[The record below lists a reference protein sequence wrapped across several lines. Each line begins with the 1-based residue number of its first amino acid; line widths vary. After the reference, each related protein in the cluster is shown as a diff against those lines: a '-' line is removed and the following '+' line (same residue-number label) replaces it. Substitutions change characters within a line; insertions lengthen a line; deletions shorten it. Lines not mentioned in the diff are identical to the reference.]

1 MRINFK
7 KLFATVAI
15 LGIGVSTFTPL
26 TTYAVNDK
34 DVQISGG
41 GGGASKIDS
50 TISQKAQ
57 DEANAMLTENPDQVA
72 SILTTVLQNPN
83 AALESEQYRAV
94 VNAFKNAPASVVE
107 AVKNSKN
114 LGKNVFATFQNS
126 PELRATLNQLFRD
139 SGNFFE
145 NINKLIDVRDNQ
157 SNGSQTV
164 SNGVDG
170 TPSVLQSTMYQ
181 TLLPSIIYSRSQ
193 ASNSAGATVVSL
205 SDISKYSVYSD
216 GSTAQRYGFV
226 TKQDKVQPEGSQL
239 ANYLL
244 ALYSYDYL
252 VPVPKDL
259 NGGNPVSVFFNKVVR
274 WATGNSV
281 PEYTPSSIAL
291 SMAAFF
297 GSIYDAATSFLKMV
311 FEGVKSLNWNFIFGF
326 TKEGQATGFIGS
338 IMQVVSEKLGFS
350 SGLVQ
355 ALRYFIITII
365 FISFVVF
372 IMVAMGAR
380 SRTRIR
386 KGLINFVVRIVVIFV
401 FIPVSGKFTDLIGE
415 MASGITGDF
424 TTPSRINS
432 MFVLDTLDWAATTN
446 LSFAPITNASP
457 STNTL
462 DVFKGT
468 YEPTFENVQKLTQSV
483 IKRSEVAGLTTDK
496 TSAAD
501 LLNKVSSR
509 EVVSVN
515 AYFARLASAQS
526 VGSSS
531 IAASNLPT
539 SISSY
544 HNPDGSEAKINIP
557 FENIKP
563 AFLST
568 KESSED
574 EEGSSSSDS
583 SRAIY
588 KWQVN
593 SGSKDTLVELDS
605 KAKMVVEPIRWYNLD
620 TYIYGARLPDTMAK
634 EHANYSNYIN
644 ASGTS
649 QLNDPKTGKAASDS
663 LKDALTANANVI
675 ALYNQYG
682 GVAKITPGGDP
693 SLSTQTVAFLLQ
705 SEFSNGSLTYRGY
718 NTIASKTGETKNTG
732 VNGNAFV
739 RYTIPNSGDVDLIS
753 KVFSILTLWMCSAV
767 VAVYAL
773 IWVLKGPIIST
784 LLITGK
790 SFLKAAIT
798 GDITAA
804 IKFVAGDAAIKFS
817 ATFAA
822 VGTYM
827 TLGIMG
833 GIINAIQ
840 GLPTSYVNN
849 NWVAKIPIVGD
860 FISSVAALIGGM
872 FICTLLTLALVWPI
886 MRLNLGGRGKGKKP
900 LYAGFLGIFIMI
912 PYILFEALDE
922 YLEII
927 YQRVYG
933 KSRSR
938 TFGAKLRNQADPI
951 DQKKL
956 AGNLAK
962 NTAVVA
968 AKAGLATMTGG
979 ASTAVTSA
987 LGGAGTTLAAQ
998 AGKTVLGAKS
1008 AANRFGGNMVD
1019 TLANMTGAPTGT
1031 GKDGMLRNVAN
1042 GLKSN
1047 AEGYADEASKV
1058 HVPTLAE
1065 AYKDHLDQ
1073 HGLEKADN
1081 VEAIRRA
1088 NQESGLSVSQRV
1100 ANQHERDRVENEKNR
1115 LIDADGATAIKNI
1128 DELAASLASAQAAED
1143 AKKAEAQTTEDAK
1156 KVTVESNE
1164 TYTPTGKAGRTR
1176 KKVDGSH
1183 ITAGNVTIQAQ
1194 QVTAGGGSS
1203 TTIKAENSTL
1213 DTVSRDGSMSGAPT
1227 TVQRDGSVAQA
1238 EQMAARLN
1246 QAVAGIEERISARK
1260 DVYVSDDERKR
1271 LDSDK
1276 AVANREAIMK
1286 MQSSMNETMKAF
1298 DETAEKLA
1306 KAHQLR
1312 TAYEGDKE
1320 KVDKIDKYI
1329 TSLQNTNDNLKA
1341 KMEQITSVADKQLD
1355 RRVQLDIDNEK
1366 IAATIDKSL
1375 NAGFTGAMRHAAT
1388 AISDLANNRDNAQ
1401 ALRDDWDRRV
1411 ANKPESDA
1419 DYQARQE
1426 KANAQNDAM
1435 SSELTQE
1442 LINEVRGLREESEYT
1457 NDLLLNDGLRR

>member
-7 KLFATVAI
+7 KIFAVVAI
-15 LGIGVSTFTPL
+15 LGIGVATFTPL
-26 TTYAVNDK
+26 TTYAVSDT
-34 DVQISGG
+34 DAHIIGG
-41 GGGASKIDS
+41 TGGVNKIDS
-50 TISQKAQ
+50 SISQKAQ
-57 DEANAMLTENPDQVA
+57 DEANTMLTDDPDQVA
-72 SILTTVLQNPN
+72 SILTTVLQNPK

-94 VNAFKNAPASVVE
+94 MNAFKNAPASVVK

-114 LGKNVFATFQNS
+114 LGKNVIATLQNN
-126 PELRATLNQLFRD
+126 PELRKTLGQLFRD

-145 NINKLIDVRDNQ
+145 NVNQLIDVRDNQ
-157 SNGSQTV
+157 GSGSQTV
-164 SNGVDG
+164 SSGVDG
-170 TPSVLQSTMYQ
+170 TPNVLQSTMYQ

-205 SDISKYSVYSD
+205 ADIEKYGVYVE
-216 GSTAQRYGFV
+216 GTNNHQRYGFV
-226 TKQDKVQPEGSQL
+226 TKQNKTQPEGTKL

-244 ALYSYDYL
+244 ALYHYDYL

-259 NGGNPVSVFFNKVVR
+259 NGGNPVSTFFNKVVR
-274 WATGNSV
+274 WATGTSV

-291 SMAAFF
+291 GMAAFF
-297 GSIYDAATSFLKMV
+297 GSIYDAATSFLKLV

-338 IMQVVSEKLGFS
+338 IIQTVSEKLGFS
-350 SGLVQ
+350 SGLLQ

-365 FISFVVF
+365 FISFVIFV
-372 IMVAMGAR
+372 MVAMGAR

-424 TTPSRINS
+424 STPSRVNS

-446 LSFAPITNASP
+446 LSLAPITNASP

-462 DVFKGT
+462 DIFKGT
-468 YEPTFENVQKLTQSV
+468 YEPTFDNVQKLTQSV

-515 AYFARLASAQS
+515 AYFARVSSAQS

-539 SISSY
+539 NISSY
-544 HNPDGSEAKINIP
+544 RNPDGSDAKINIP

-568 KESSED
+568 KESSDD

-583 SRAIY
+583 SLAIY

-593 SGSKDTLVELDS
+593 SGSKDSLVELDS
-605 KAKMVVEPIRWYNLD
+605 KAKMVVEPVRWYNLD

-649 QLNDPKTGKAASDS
+649 QLNDPRSGKAASDA
-663 LKDALTANANVI
+663 LKDSLVANANII
-675 ALYNQYG
+675 ALYNQYA

-705 SEFSNGSLTYRGY
+705 SEYSNGSLTYRGY

-739 RYTIPNSGDVDLIS
+739 RYTIPNSGDTDLIS
-753 KVFSILTLWMCSAV
+753 KVFSLLTLWMCSAV

-790 SFLKAAIT
+790 SFLKAAVT

-860 FISSVAALIGGM
+860 FISSVSALIGGM

-956 AGNLAK
+956 VGNLAK
-962 NTAVVA
+962 NTATVS

-987 LGGAGTTLAAQ
+987 LGGAGATLAAQ
-998 AGKTVLGAKS
+998 AGKTMLGAKS

-1019 TLANMTGAPTGT
+1019 KVANFTGAPTGT
-1031 GKDGMLRNVAN
+1031 GKDGMLRNLAN

-1047 AEGYADEASKV
+1047 AAGLADEASKV

-1065 AYKDHLDQ
+1065 AYQENRDQ
-1073 HGLEKADN
+1073 NAFEKADN
-1081 VEAIRRA
+1081 VESIRRA
-1088 NQESGLSVSQRV
+1088 NRESGLSVSQRV
-1100 ANQHERDRVENEKNR
+1100 ENQYERDRIEKEKNR

-1128 DELAASLASAQAAED
+1128 DELATSLASAQAAED
-1143 AKKAEAQTTEDAK
+1143 AKKATTE
-1156 KVTVESNE
+1156 SNG

-1176 KKVDGSH
+1176 KQVDGSH
-1183 ITAGNVTIQAQ
+1183 ITAGNVKIQTQ
-1194 QVTAGGGSS
+1194 QVTAEGGSS
-1203 TTIKAENSTL
+1203 TTIKADNSTL
-1213 DTVSRDGSMSGAPT
+1213 ESVSRDGSMTGAPT

-1246 QAVAGIEERISARK
+1246 QAVAGIEERINARK

-1271 LDSDK
+1271 LDSSK

-1286 MQSSMNETMKAF
+1286 MQTSMNETMKAF
-1298 DETAEKLA
+1298 DETAQKLA
-1306 KAHQLR
+1306 KAHELR
-1312 TAYEGDKE
+1312 KSYENDQE

-1329 TSLQNTNDNLKA
+1329 NSLQSNNDNLKA
-1341 KMEQITSVADKQLD
+1341 KLTQITSVADKQLD
-1355 RRVQLDIDNEK
+1355 RRVKLDIDNEK

-1375 NAGFTGAMRHAAT
+1375 NTGFTGAMRHAAT

-1419 DYQARQE
+1419 DYQARME
-1426 KANAQNDAM
+1426 KANTQNDAM
-1435 SSELTQE
+1435 SSELAQE
-1442 LINEVRGLREESEYT
+1442 LVNEVRGLREESEYT
-1457 NDLLLNDGLRR
+1457 NDLLLNEGIRR

>member
-7 KLFATVAI
+7 KLFAAVAI

-41 GGGASKIDS
+41 GGGASKIDAP
-50 TISQKAQ
+50 ISQKAQ

-94 VNAFKNAPASVVE
+94 VNAFKNAPDSVVE

-145 NINKLIDVRDNQ
+145 NVNKLIDVRDNQ
-157 SNGSQTV
+157 SSGSQTV

-216 GSTAQRYGFV
+216 GSNAQRYGFV

-259 NGGNPVSVFFNKVVR
+259 NGGNPVSVFFNKVIR

-446 LSFAPITNASP
+446 LSFAPITNSSP

-462 DVFKGT
+462 DIFTEK
-468 YEPTFENVQKLTQSV
+468 YKPTFENVQKLTQSV

-531 IAASNLPT
+531 IAASNLPAK
-539 SISSY
+539 ISSY

-593 SGSKDTLVELDS
+593 SGSKDSLVELDS

-663 LKDALTANANVI
+663 LKDALTANANII

-682 GVAKITPGGDP
+682 GVAKITPGGDS

-705 SEFSNGSLTYRGY
+705 SEYSNGSLTYRGY

-804 IKFVAGDAAIKFS
+804 IKFLAGDAAIKFS

-833 GIINAIQ
+833 GIINSIQ

-956 AGNLAK
+956 VGNLAK
-962 NTAVVA
+962 NTATVT

-987 LGGAGTTLAAQ
+987 LGGAGATLAAQ
-998 AGKTVLGAKS
+998 AGKTMLGAKS
-1008 AANRFGGNMVD
+1008 AANRFGGNMADKVAD
-1019 TLANMTGAPTGT
+1019 FTGAPTGT
-1031 GKDGMLRNVAN
+1031 GKDGMLRNLAN

-1047 AEGYADEASKV
+1047 AAGLADEASKV

-1065 AYKDHLDQ
+1065 AYQEHRDQ
-1073 HGLEKADN
+1073 NAFEKADN

-1088 NQESGLSVSQRV
+1088 NRESGLSVSQRV
-1100 ANQHERDRVENEKNR
+1100 ENQYERDRIEKEKNR

-1128 DELAASLASAQAAED
+1128 DELAASLTSAQASED
-1143 AKKAEAQTTEDAK
+1143 AKKATTEA
-1156 KVTVESNE
+1156 NG

-1176 KKVDGSH
+1176 KQVDGSH
-1183 ITAGNVTIQAQ
+1183 ITAGNVKIQTQ
-1194 QVTAGGGSS
+1194 QVTAEGGSS
-1203 TTIKAENSTL
+1203 TTIKADNSTL
-1213 DTVSRDGSMSGAPT
+1213 DAVSRDGSMSGAPT

-1246 QAVAGIEERISARK
+1246 QAVAGIEERINARK

-1271 LDSDK
+1271 LDSSK

-1286 MQSSMNETMKAF
+1286 MQTSMNETMKAF
-1298 DETAEKLA
+1298 DETAQKLA
-1306 KAHQLR
+1306 KAHELR
-1312 TAYEGDKE
+1312 KSYENDQE

-1329 TSLQNTNDNLKA
+1329 NSLQSNNDNLKA
-1341 KMEQITSVADKQLD
+1341 KLTQITSFADKQLD
-1355 RRVQLDIDNEK
+1355 RRVKLDIDNEK

-1375 NAGFTGAMRHAAT
+1375 NTGFTGAMRHAAT
-1388 AISDLANNRDNAQ
+1388 AVSDLANNRDNAQ

-1419 DYQARQE
+1419 DYQARME
-1426 KANAQNDAM
+1426 KANTQNDAM
-1435 SSELTQE
+1435 SSELAQE
-1442 LINEVRGLREESEYT
+1442 LVNEVRGLREESEYT
-1457 NDLLLNDGLRR
+1457 NDLLVNEGIRR

>member
-7 KLFATVAI
+7 KIFAVVAI
-15 LGIGVSTFTPL
+15 LGIGVATFTPL
-26 TTYAVNDK
+26 TTYAVNTNDK
-34 DVQISGG
+34 DVSISQDGDG
-41 GGGASKIDS
+41 TSTVYKIDS
-50 TISQKAQ
+50 FISQKSQ
-57 DEANAMLTENPDQVA
+57 DEANAMLTDNPDQVA
-72 SILTTVLQNPN
+72 SILTTVLQNPK

-145 NINKLIDVRDNQ
+145 NVNKLIDVRDNQ

-164 SNGVDG
+164 SNGVNG

-216 GSTAQRYGFV
+216 GSNAQRYGFV

-259 NGGNPVSVFFNKVVR
+259 NGGNTVSVFFNKVVR

-557 FENIKP
+557 FENINP

-593 SGSKDTLVELDS
+593 RGSKDTLVELDS

-833 GIINAIQ
+833 GIINSIQ

-849 NWVAKIPIVGD
+849 NWIAKIPIVGD

-962 NTAVVA
+962 NTATVA
-968 AKAGLATMTGG
+968 AKTGLATMTGG

-987 LGGAGTTLAAQ
+987 LGGAGATLAAQ
-998 AGKTVLGAKS
+998 AGKTMLGAKS

-1019 TLANMTGAPTGT
+1019 KVANITGAPTGT
-1031 GKDGMLRNVAN
+1031 GKDGMLRNIAN

-1047 AEGYADEASKV
+1047 ADGLVDEANKV
-1058 HVPTLAE
+1058 HVPTLTE
-1065 AYKDHLDQ
+1065 AYQEHRDQ
-1073 HGLEKADN
+1073 NAFEKADN

-1088 NQESGLSVSQRV
+1088 NRESGLSVSQRV
-1100 ANQHERDRVENEKNR
+1100 ENQYERDRIEKEKNR
-1115 LIDADGATAIKNI
+1115 LIDSDGATAIKNI
-1128 DELAASLASAQAAED
+1128 DELAASLASAQASED
-1143 AKKAEAQTTEDAK
+1143 AKKATTEA
-1156 KVTVESNE
+1156 NG

-1176 KKVDGSH
+1176 KQVDGSH
-1183 ITAGNVTIQAQ
+1183 ITAGNVKIQTQ
-1194 QVTAGGGSS
+1194 QVTAEGGSS
-1203 TTIKAENSTL
+1203 TTIKADNSTL
-1213 DTVSRDGSMSGAPT
+1213 ESVSRDGSMTGAPT

-1246 QAVAGIEERISARK
+1246 QAVAGIEERINARK

-1271 LDSDK
+1271 LDSSK

-1286 MQSSMNETMKAF
+1286 MQTSMNETMKAF
-1298 DETAEKLA
+1298 DETAQKLA
-1306 KAHQLR
+1306 KAHELR
-1312 TAYEGDKE
+1312 KSYENDQE

-1329 TSLQNTNDNLKA
+1329 NSLQSNNDNLKA
-1341 KMEQITSVADKQLD
+1341 KLTQITSFADKQLD
-1355 RRVQLDIDNEK
+1355 RRVKLDIDNEK

-1375 NAGFTGAMRHAAT
+1375 NTGFTGAMRHAAT
-1388 AISDLANNRDNAQ
+1388 AVSDLANNRDNAQ

-1419 DYQARQE
+1419 DYQARME
-1426 KANAQNDAM
+1426 KANTQNDAM
-1435 SSELTQE
+1435 SSELAQE
-1442 LINEVRGLREESEYT
+1442 LVNEVRGLREESEYT
-1457 NDLLLNDGLRR
+1457 NDLLLNKGIRR

>member
-7 KLFATVAI
+7 KIFAVVAI
-15 LGIGVSTFTPL
+15 IGIGVATFTPL
-26 TTYAVNDK
+26 TTYAVSDT
-34 DVQISGG
+34 DAQIIGG
-41 GGGASKIDS
+41 TGGVNKIDS
-50 TISQKAQ
+50 SISQKVQ
-57 DEANAMLTENPDQVA
+57 DEANTMLTDDPDQVA
-72 SILTTVLQNPN
+72 SILTTVLQNPKS
-83 AALESEQYRAV
+83 ALESEQYRAV
-94 VNAFKNAPASVVE
+94 VNAFKNAPASVVQ

-114 LGKNVFATFQNS
+114 LGKNVIATLQNN
-126 PELRATLNQLFRD
+126 PELRKTLGQLFRD

-145 NINKLIDVRDNQ
+145 NVNQLIDVRDNQ
-157 SNGSQTV
+157 GSGSQTV
-164 SNGVDG
+164 SSGVDG
-170 TPSVLQSTMYQ
+170 SPSVLQSTMYQ

-205 SDISKYSVYSD
+205 ADIEKYSVYVE
-216 GSTAQRYGFV
+216 GTNNNQRYGFV
-226 TKQDKVQPEGSQL
+226 TKQNKTQPEGAKL

-244 ALYSYDYL
+244 ALYHYDYL

-259 NGGNPVSVFFNKVVR
+259 NGGNPVSTFFNKVVR

-291 SMAAFF
+291 GMAAFF
-297 GSIYDAATSFLKMV
+297 GSIYDAATSFLKLV

-338 IMQVVSEKLGFS
+338 IIQTVSEKLGFS
-350 SGLVQ
+350 SGLLQ

-365 FISFVVF
+365 FISFVIFV
-372 IMVAMGAR
+372 MVAMGAR

-424 TTPSRINS
+424 TTPSRVNS

-462 DVFKGT
+462 DIFKGT
-468 YEPTFENVQKLTQSV
+468 YEPTFDNVQKLTQSV

-515 AYFARLASAQS
+515 AYFSRIASAQS

-539 SISSY
+539 NISSY
-544 HNPDGSEAKINIP
+544 KNPDGSDAKINIP

-583 SRAIY
+583 SLAIY

-593 SGSKDTLVELDS
+593 SGSKESLVELDS

-649 QLNDPKTGKAASDS
+649 QLNDPRTGKAASDA
-663 LKDALTANANVI
+663 LKDALIANSNII
-675 ALYNQYG
+675 ALYNQYA

-739 RYTIPNSGDVDLIS
+739 RYTIPNSGDTDLIS
-753 KVFSILTLWMCSAV
+753 KVFSLLTLWMCSAV

-773 IWVLKGPIIST
+773 IWVLKGPIIAT

-790 SFLKAAIT
+790 SFLKAAVT

-860 FISSVAALIGGM
+860 FISSVSALIGGM

-956 AGNLAK
+956 VGNLAK
-962 NTAVVA
+962 NTATIA

-979 ASTAVTSA
+979 ASTAVTGA
-987 LGGAGTTLAAQ
+987 LGGAGSTLAAQ
-998 AGKTVLGAKS
+998 AGKTLLGAKS
-1008 AANRFGGNMVD
+1008 AASRFGGGLVD
-1019 TLANMTGAPTGT
+1019 KVADFTGAPTGT
-1031 GKDGMLRNVAN
+1031 GKDGILRNLAS
-1042 GLKSN
+1042 GLKTS
-1047 AEGYADEASKV
+1047 AEGYADEAGKV

-1065 AYKDHLDQ
+1065 AYKEHRDQ
-1073 HGLEKADN
+1073 NALESD

-1088 NQESGLSVSQRV
+1088 NRESGLSVSQRV
-1100 ANQHERDRVENEKNR
+1100 TNQYERDQIEKEKNR

-1128 DELAASLASAQAAED
+1128 DELAASLVAAQASED
-1143 AKKAEAQTTEDAK
+1143 VKKATAEA
-1156 KVTVESNE
+1156 NG

-1183 ITAGNVTIQAQ
+1183 ITAENVTIQTQ
-1194 QVTAGGGSS
+1194 QVTAEGGSS
-1203 TTIKAENSTL
+1203 TTIKSDNSTL
-1213 DTVSRDGSMSGAPT
+1213 DAVSRDGSMTGTPT

-1246 QAVAGIEERISARK
+1246 QAVAGIEERINARK

-1286 MQSSMNETMKAF
+1286 MQTSMNETMKAF
-1298 DETAEKLA
+1298 DEASAKLA

-1312 TAYEGDKE
+1312 EAYGNDTE

-1329 TSLQNTNDNLKA
+1329 NSLQSTTDNLKA
-1341 KMEQITSVADKQLD
+1341 KMSQITSVADKQLD
-1355 RRVQLDIDNEK
+1355 RRVKLDIDNEK

-1419 DYQARQE
+1419 DYQARME

-1435 SSELTQE
+1435 SSELAQE

-1457 NDLLLNDGLRR
+1457 NDLLLNEGIRR

>member
-7 KLFATVAI
+7 KIFAVVAI
-15 LGIGVSTFTPL
+15 LGIGVSTLTPL
-26 TTYAVNDK
+26 TTYAVDNSN
-34 DVQISGG
+34 VNITGG
-41 GGGASKIDS
+41 GDGNGGGVYKIDS
-50 TISQKAQ
+50 FISQKSQ
-57 DEANAMLTENPDQVA
+57 DEANAMLTDNPDQVA
-72 SILTTVLQNPN
+72 SILTTVLQNPK

-94 VNAFKNAPASVVE
+94 VNAFKNAPASVVQ
-107 AVKNSKN
+107 AVKNSKS
-114 LGKNVFATFQNS
+114 LGKNVIATLQNN
-126 PELRATLNQLFRD
+126 PELRQTLSQLFKD

-145 NINKLIDVRDNQ
+145 NVNQLIDVRDNQ

-164 SNGVDG
+164 SSGVNG

-205 SDISKYSVYSD
+205 ADIEKYGVYVE
-216 GSTAQRYGFV
+216 GTNNPQRYGFV
-226 TKQDKVQPEGSQL
+226 TKQNKTQPEGAQL

-244 ALYSYDYL
+244 ALYHYDYL

-259 NGGNPVSVFFNKVVR
+259 NGGNPVSTFFNKVVR
-274 WATGNSV
+274 WATGTSV

-291 SMAAFF
+291 GMAAFF
-297 GSIYDAATSFLKMV
+297 GSIYDAATSFLKLV

-338 IMQVVSEKLGFS
+338 IIQTVSEKLGFS
-350 SGLVQ
+350 SGLLQ

-365 FISFVVF
+365 FISFVIFV
-372 IMVAMGAR
+372 MVAMGAR

-424 TTPSRINS
+424 STPSRVNS

-446 LSFAPITNASP
+446 LSLAPITNASP

-462 DVFKGT
+462 DIFKGT
-468 YEPTFENVQKLTQSV
+468 YEPTFDNVQKLTQSV

-515 AYFARLASAQS
+515 AYFARVSSAQS

-539 SISSY
+539 NISSY
-544 HNPDGSEAKINIP
+544 RNPDGSDAKINIP

-568 KESSED
+568 KESSDD

-583 SRAIY
+583 SLAIY

-593 SGSKDTLVELDS
+593 SGSKDSLVELDS
-605 KAKMVVEPIRWYNLD
+605 KAKMVVEPVRWYNLD

-649 QLNDPKTGKAASDS
+649 QLNDPKTGKAASDA
-663 LKDALTANANVI
+663 LKDSLIANANII
-675 ALYNQYG
+675 ALYNQYA

-705 SEFSNGSLTYRGY
+705 SEYSNGSLTYRGY

-739 RYTIPNSGDVDLIS
+739 RYTIPNSGDTDLIS
-753 KVFSILTLWMCSAV
+753 KVFSLLTLWMCSAV

-790 SFLKAAIT
+790 SFLKAAVT

-860 FISSVAALIGGM
+860 FISSVSALIGGM

-956 AGNLAK
+956 VGNLAK
-962 NTAVVA
+962 NTATVA

-987 LGGAGTTLAAQ
+987 LGGAGATLAAQ
-998 AGKTVLGAKS
+998 AGKTMLGAKS

-1019 TLANMTGAPTGT
+1019 KVANFTGAPSGT
-1031 GKDGMLRNVAN
+1031 GKDGMLRNLSN

-1047 AEGYADEASKV
+1047 AAGLADEASKV
-1058 HVPTLAE
+1058 HVPTLSE
-1065 AYKDHLDQ
+1065 AYQEHRDQ
-1073 HGLEKADN
+1073 NAFEKADN

-1088 NQESGLSVSQRV
+1088 NRESGLSVSQRV
-1100 ANQHERDRVENEKNR
+1100 ENQYERDRIEKEKNR
-1115 LIDADGATAIKNI
+1115 LIDADSATAIKNI
-1128 DELAASLASAQAAED
+1128 DELAASLASAQASED
-1143 AKKAEAQTTEDAK
+1143 AKKETTEA
-1156 KVTVESNE
+1156 NG
-1164 TYTPTGKAGRTR
+1164 TYTPTGKTERTR
-1176 KKVDGSH
+1176 KQVDGSH
-1183 ITAGNVTIQAQ
+1183 ITAGNVKIQTQ
-1194 QVTAGGGSS
+1194 QVTAEGGSS
-1203 TTIKAENSTL
+1203 TTIKADNSTL
-1213 DTVSRDGSMSGAPT
+1213 ESVSRDGSMTGAPT

-1246 QAVAGIEERISARK
+1246 QAVAGIEERINARK

-1271 LDSDK
+1271 LDSSK

-1286 MQSSMNETMKAF
+1286 MQTSMNETMKAF
-1298 DETAEKLA
+1298 DETAQKLA
-1306 KAHQLR
+1306 KAHELR
-1312 TAYEGDKE
+1312 KSYENDQE

-1329 TSLQNTNDNLKA
+1329 NSLQSNNDNLKA
-1341 KMEQITSVADKQLD
+1341 KLTQITSFADKQLD
-1355 RRVQLDIDNEK
+1355 RRVKLDIDNEK

-1375 NAGFTGAMRHAAT
+1375 NTGFTGAMRHAAT

-1419 DYQARQE
+1419 DYQARME
-1426 KANAQNDAM
+1426 KANTQNDAM
-1435 SSELTQE
+1435 SSELAQE
-1442 LINEVRGLREESEYT
+1442 LVNEVRGLREESEYT
-1457 NDLLLNDGLRR
+1457 NDLLLNEGIRR

>member
-26 TTYAVNDK
+26 TTYAVNGADT
-34 DVQISGG
+34 QIDGG
-41 GGGASKIDS
+41 GGSAHYIDS
-50 TISQKAQ
+50 SVEKRYE
-57 DEANAMLTENPDQVA
+57 DEANTMLTENPDQVA
-72 SILTTVLQNPN
+72 SILTTVLQNPK

-126 PELRATLNQLFRD
+126 PELRATLSQLFRD

-157 SNGSQTV
+157 SGGSQTV
-164 SNGVDG
+164 SSGVDG

-205 SDISKYSVYSD
+205 ADITKYGVYVE
-216 GSTAQRYGFV
+216 GTNNQQRYGFV
-226 TKQDKVQPEGSQL
+226 TKQNKSQPEGSKL

-244 ALYSYDYL
+244 ALYHYDYL

-446 LSFAPITNASP
+446 LSFAPITNSSP
-457 STNTL
+457 SSETL
-462 DVFKGT
+462 DIFKET
-468 YEPTFENVQKLTQSV
+468 YKPTFENVQKLTQSV

-531 IAASNLPT
+531 IAASNLPAR
-539 SISSY
+539 IGSY
-544 HNPDGSEAKINIP
+544 YNPDGSDAKINIP

-663 LKDALTANANVI
+663 LKDALTANANII

-705 SEFSNGSLTYRGY
+705 SEYSNGSLTYRGY

-987 LGGAGTTLAAQ
+987 LGGAGTTLATQ

-1065 AYKDHLDQ
+1065 AYKDHRDQ

-1081 VEAIRRA
+1081 VESIRRA

-1128 DELAASLASAQAAED
+1128 DELAASLASAQATED
-1143 AKKAEAQTTEDAK
+1143 AKKAATE
-1156 KVTVESNE
+1156 TETNG

-1276 AVANREAIMK
+1276 VVANREAIMK

-1306 KAHQLR
+1306 KARQLR
-1312 TAYEGDKE
+1312 TAYEGDAE

-1366 IAATIDKSL
+1366 IAASIDKSL

-1457 NDLLLNDGLRR
+1457 NDLLVNDGIRR

>member
-7 KLFATVAI
+7 KIFAVVAI

-26 TTYAVNDK
+26 TTYAVDGGR
-34 DVQISGG
+34 DVQIDGSDGTGG
-41 GGGASKIDS
+41 SAVYKIDS
-50 TISQKAQ
+50 FISQKSQ
-57 DEANAMLTENPDQVA
+57 DEANAMLTDNPDQVA
-72 SILTTVLQNPN
+72 SILTTVLQNPK

-94 VNAFKNAPASVVE
+94 VNAFKNAPASVVQ
-107 AVKNSKN
+107 AVKNSKQ
-114 LGKNVFATFQNS
+114 LGKNVIATLQNS
-126 PELRATLNQLFRD
+126 PELRTTLSQLFKD

-145 NINKLIDVRDNQ
+145 NINQLIDVRDNQ

-164 SNGVDG
+164 SSGVDG
-170 TPSVLQSTMYQ
+170 TPNVLQSTMYQ

-205 SDISKYSVYSD
+205 ADIEKYGVYVE
-216 GSTAQRYGFV
+216 GTNNPQRYGFV
-226 TKQDKVQPEGSQL
+226 TKQNKTQPEGTKL

-244 ALYSYDYL
+244 ALYHYDYL

-259 NGGNPVSVFFNKVVR
+259 NVGNPVSTFFNKVVR
-274 WATGNSV
+274 WATGTSV

-291 SMAAFF
+291 GMAAFF
-297 GSIYDAATSFLKMV
+297 GSIYDAATSFLKLV

-338 IMQVVSEKLGFS
+338 IIQTVSEKLGFS
-350 SGLVQ
+350 SGLLQ

-365 FISFVVF
+365 FISFVIFV
-372 IMVAMGAR
+372 MVAMGAR

-424 TTPSRINS
+424 STPSRVNS

-446 LSFAPITNASP
+446 LSLAPITNASP

-462 DVFKGT
+462 DIFKGT
-468 YEPTFENVQKLTQSV
+468 YEPTFDNVQKLTQSV

-515 AYFARLASAQS
+515 AYFARVSSAQS

-539 SISSY
+539 NISSY
-544 HNPDGSEAKINIP
+544 RNPDGSEAKINIP

-568 KESSED
+568 KESSDD

-583 SRAIY
+583 SLAIY

-593 SGSKDTLVELDS
+593 SGSKDSLVELDS
-605 KAKMVVEPIRWYNLD
+605 KAKMVVEPVRWYNLD

-649 QLNDPKTGKAASDS
+649 QLNDPKTGKAASDA
-663 LKDALTANANVI
+663 LKDSLIANANII
-675 ALYNQYG
+675 ALYNQYA

-705 SEFSNGSLTYRGY
+705 SEYSNGSLTYRGY

-739 RYTIPNSGDVDLIS
+739 RYTIPNSGDTDLIS
-753 KVFSILTLWMCSAV
+753 KVFSLLTLWMCSAV

-790 SFLKAAIT
+790 SFLKAAVT

-849 NWVAKIPIVGD
+849 NWVVKIPIVGD
-860 FISSVAALIGGM
+860 FISSVSALIGGM

-956 AGNLAK
+956 VGNLAK
-962 NTAVVA
+962 NTATVA

-987 LGGAGTTLAAQ
+987 LGGAGATLAAQ
-998 AGKTVLGAKS
+998 AGKTMLGAKS

-1019 TLANMTGAPTGT
+1019 KVANFTGAPTGT
-1031 GKDGMLRNVAN
+1031 GKDGMLRNLAN

-1047 AEGYADEASKV
+1047 ASGLADEASKV
-1058 HVPTLAE
+1058 HVPTLTE
-1065 AYKDHLDQ
+1065 AYQEHRDQ
-1073 HGLEKADN
+1073 NAFEKADN

-1088 NQESGLSVSQRV
+1088 NRESGLSVSQRV
-1100 ANQHERDRVENEKNR
+1100 ENQYERDRIEKEKNR
-1115 LIDADGATAIKNI
+1115 LIDSDGATAIKNI
-1128 DELAASLASAQAAED
+1128 DELAASLASAQASED
-1143 AKKAEAQTTEDAK
+1143 AKKATTEA
-1156 KVTVESNE
+1156 NG

-1176 KKVDGSH
+1176 KQVDGSH
-1183 ITAGNVTIQAQ
+1183 ITAGNVKIQTQ
-1194 QVTAGGGSS
+1194 QVTAEGGSS
-1203 TTIKAENSTL
+1203 TTIKADNSTL
-1213 DTVSRDGSMSGAPT
+1213 DAVSRDGSMAGAPS

-1246 QAVAGIEERISARK
+1246 QAVAGIEERINARK

-1271 LDSDK
+1271 LDSSK

-1286 MQSSMNETMKAF
+1286 MQTSMNETMKAF
-1298 DETAEKLA
+1298 DETAQKLA
-1306 KAHQLR
+1306 KAHELR
-1312 TAYEGDKE
+1312 KSYENDQE

-1329 TSLQNTNDNLKA
+1329 NSLQSNNDNLKA
-1341 KMEQITSVADKQLD
+1341 KLTQITSVADKQLD
-1355 RRVQLDIDNEK
+1355 RRVKLDIDNEK

-1375 NAGFTGAMRHAAT
+1375 NTGFTGAMRHAAT

-1419 DYQARQE
+1419 DYQARME
-1426 KANAQNDAM
+1426 KANTQKDAM
-1435 SSELTQE
+1435 SSELAQE

-1457 NDLLLNDGLRR
+1457 NDLLLNDGLKR

>member
-1 MRINFK
+1 MRIKRINFK
-7 KLFATVAI
+7 KLFAVVAI

-26 TTYAVNDK
+26 TTYAIGGNDTN
-34 DVQISGG
+34 VGISPQEGG
-41 GGGASKIDS
+41 EGTAPKIDS
-50 TISQKAQ
+50 FISQKSQ
-57 DEANAMLTENPDQVA
+57 DEANAMLTDNPDQVA
-72 SILTTVLQNPN
+72 SILTTVLQNPQ

-94 VNAFKNAPASVVE
+94 VNAFKNAPDSVVE

-126 PELRATLNQLFRD
+126 PELRATLNQLFKD

-216 GSTAQRYGFV
+216 GSNAQRYGFV

-259 NGGNPVSVFFNKVVR
+259 NGGNPVSVFFNKVIR

-446 LSFAPITNASP
+446 LSFAPITNSSP

-462 DVFKGT
+462 DIFTEK
-468 YEPTFENVQKLTQSV
+468 YKPTFENVQKLTQSV

-531 IAASNLPT
+531 IAASNLPAK
-539 SISSY
+539 ISSY

-593 SGSKDTLVELDS
+593 SGSKDSLVELDS

-663 LKDALTANANVI
+663 LKDALTANANII

-705 SEFSNGSLTYRGY
+705 SEYSNGSLTYRGY

-804 IKFVAGDAAIKFS
+804 IKFLAGDAAIKFS

-833 GIINAIQ
+833 GIINSIQ

-962 NTAVVA
+962 NTATVA

-987 LGGAGTTLAAQ
+987 LGGAGATLAAQ
-998 AGKTVLGAKS
+998 AGKTMLGAKS

-1019 TLANMTGAPTGT
+1019 KVANFTGAPSGT
-1031 GKDGMLRNVAN
+1031 GKDGMLRNLAN

-1047 AEGYADEASKV
+1047 ADGLADEASKV
-1058 HVPTLAE
+1058 HVPTLSE
-1065 AYKDHLDQ
+1065 AYQEHRDQ
-1073 HGLEKADN
+1073 NAFEKADN

-1088 NQESGLSVSQRV
+1088 NRESGLSVSQRV
-1100 ANQHERDRVENEKNR
+1100 ENQYERDRIEKEKNR
-1115 LIDADGATAIKNI
+1115 LIDADSATAIKNI
-1128 DELAASLASAQAAED
+1128 DELAASLASAQASED
-1143 AKKAEAQTTEDAK
+1143 AKKATTEA
-1156 KVTVESNE
+1156 NG

-1176 KKVDGSH
+1176 KQVDGSH
-1183 ITAGNVTIQAQ
+1183 ITAGNVKIQTQ
-1194 QVTAGGGSS
+1194 QVTAEGGSS
-1203 TTIKAENSTL
+1203 TTIKADNSTL
-1213 DTVSRDGSMSGAPT
+1213 DAVSRDGSMTSAPS

-1246 QAVAGIEERISARK
+1246 QAVAGIEERINARK

-1271 LDSDK
+1271 LDSSK

-1286 MQSSMNETMKAF
+1286 MQTSMNETMKAF
-1298 DETAEKLA
+1298 HETAQKLA
-1306 KAHQLR
+1306 KAHELR
-1312 TAYEGDKE
+1312 KSYENDQE

-1329 TSLQNTNDNLKA
+1329 NSLQSNNDNLKA
-1341 KMEQITSVADKQLD
+1341 KLTQITSVADKQLD
-1355 RRVQLDIDNEK
+1355 RRVKLDIDNEK

-1375 NAGFTGAMRHAAT
+1375 NSGFTGAMRHAAT

-1419 DYQARQE
+1419 DYQARME
-1426 KANAQNDAM
+1426 KANTQNDAM
-1435 SSELTQE
+1435 SSELAQE
-1442 LINEVRGLREESEYT
+1442 LVNEVRGLREESEYT
-1457 NDLLLNDGLRR
+1457 NDLLVNEGIRR

>member
-7 KLFATVAI
+7 KLFAAVAI

-26 TTYAVNDK
+26 TTYAVSGTDT
-34 DVQISGG
+34 QIDGG
-41 GGGASKIDS
+41 GGSAHYIDS
-50 TISQKAQ
+50 SVEKRYE
-57 DEANAMLTENPDQVA
+57 DEANTMLTENPDQVA
-72 SILTTVLQNPN
+72 SILTTVLQNPK

-126 PELRATLNQLFRD
+126 PELRATLSQLFRD

-157 SNGSQTV
+157 SGGSQTV
-164 SNGVDG
+164 SSGVDG

-205 SDISKYSVYSD
+205 ADITKYGVYVE
-216 GSTAQRYGFV
+216 GTNNQQRYGFV
-226 TKQDKVQPEGSQL
+226 TKQNKSQPEGSKL

-244 ALYSYDYL
+244 ALYHYDYL

-259 NGGNPVSVFFNKVVR
+259 TGGNPVSVFFNKVVR

-446 LSFAPITNASP
+446 LSFAPITNSSP
-457 STNTL
+457 SSETL
-462 DVFKGT
+462 DIFKET
-468 YEPTFENVQKLTQSV
+468 YKPTFENVQKLTQSV

-531 IAASNLPT
+531 IAASNLPAR
-539 SISSY
+539 IGSY
-544 HNPDGSEAKINIP
+544 YNPDGSDAKINIP

-663 LKDALTANANVI
+663 LKDALTANANII

-705 SEFSNGSLTYRGY
+705 SEYSNGSLTYRGY

-900 LYAGFLGIFIMI
+900 LYVGFLGIFIMI

-956 AGNLAK
+956 VGNLAK
-962 NTAVVA
+962 NTAVVT

-1031 GKDGMLRNVAN
+1031 GKDGMLRNLAN

-1047 AEGYADEASKV
+1047 AAGLADEAGKV

-1065 AYKDHLDQ
+1065 AYQEHRDQ
-1073 HGLEKADN
+1073 NAFEKADN

-1088 NQESGLSVSQRV
+1088 NRESGLSVSQRV
-1100 ANQHERDRVENEKNR
+1100 ENQYERDRIEKEKNR

-1128 DELAASLASAQAAED
+1128 DELAASLASAQASED
-1143 AKKAEAQTTEDAK
+1143 AKKATTEA
-1156 KVTVESNE
+1156 NG

-1176 KKVDGSH
+1176 KQVDGSH
-1183 ITAGNVTIQAQ
+1183 ITAGNVKIQTQ
-1194 QVTAGGGSS
+1194 QVTAEGGSS
-1203 TTIKAENSTL
+1203 TTIKADNSTL
-1213 DTVSRDGSMSGAPT
+1213 DAVSRDGSMTGAPT

-1246 QAVAGIEERISARK
+1246 QAVAGIEERINARK

-1271 LDSDK
+1271 LDSSK

-1286 MQSSMNETMKAF
+1286 MQTSMNETMKAF
-1298 DETAEKLA
+1298 DETAQKLA
-1306 KAHQLR
+1306 KAHELR
-1312 TAYEGDKE
+1312 KSYENDQE

-1329 TSLQNTNDNLKA
+1329 NSLRSNNDNLKA
-1341 KMEQITSVADKQLD
+1341 KLTQITSVADKQLD
-1355 RRVQLDIDNEK
+1355 RRVKLDIDNEK

-1375 NAGFTGAMRHAAT
+1375 NSGFTGAMRHAAT
-1388 AISDLANNRDNAQ
+1388 AISDLSNNRDNAQ

-1411 ANKPESDA
+1411 SNKPESDA
-1419 DYQARQE
+1419 DYQARME
-1426 KANAQNDAM
+1426 KANTQNDAM
-1435 SSELTQE
+1435 SSELAQE
-1442 LINEVRGLREESEYT
+1442 LVNEVRGLREESEYT
-1457 NDLLLNDGLRR
+1457 NDLLLNDGIRR

>member
-7 KLFATVAI
+7 KIFAVVAI
-15 LGIGVSTFTPL
+15 LGIGVSTLTPL
-26 TTYAVNDK
+26 TTYAVSGTDT
-34 DVQISGG
+34 QIDGG
-41 GGGASKIDS
+41 GGSAHYIDS
-50 TISQKAQ
+50 SVEKRYE
-57 DEANAMLTENPDQVA
+57 DEANTMLTENPDQVA
-72 SILTTVLQNPN
+72 SILTTVLQNPK

-126 PELRATLNQLFRD
+126 PELRATLSQLFRD

-145 NINKLIDVRDNQ
+145 NVNKLIDVRDNQ
-157 SNGSQTV
+157 SGGSQTV
-164 SNGVDG
+164 SSGVDG

-205 SDISKYSVYSD
+205 ADITKYGVYVE
-216 GSTAQRYGFV
+216 GTNNQQRYGFV
-226 TKQDKVQPEGSQL
+226 TKQNKSQPEGSKL

-244 ALYSYDYL
+244 ALYHYDYL

-446 LSFAPITNASP
+446 LSFAPITNSSP
-457 STNTL
+457 SSETL

-531 IAASNLPT
+531 IAASNLPAR
-539 SISSY
+539 IGSY
-544 HNPDGSEAKINIP
+544 YNPDGSEAKINIP

-663 LKDALTANANVI
+663 LKDALTANANII

-956 AGNLAK
+956 VGNLAK
-962 NTAVVA
+962 NTATVA

-987 LGGAGTTLAAQ
+987 LGGAGATLAAQ
-998 AGKTVLGAKS
+998 AGKTMLGAKS

-1019 TLANMTGAPTGT
+1019 KVADFTGAPTGT
-1031 GKDGMLRNVAN
+1031 GKDGMLRNLAN

-1047 AEGYADEASKV
+1047 ATGLADEAGKV

-1065 AYKDHLDQ
+1065 AYQEHRDQ
-1073 HGLEKADN
+1073 NAFEKADN

-1088 NQESGLSVSQRV
+1088 NRESGLSVSQRV
-1100 ANQHERDRVENEKNR
+1100 ENQYERDRIEKEKNR

-1128 DELAASLASAQAAED
+1128 DELAASLASAQASED
-1143 AKKAEAQTTEDAK
+1143 AKKATTE
-1156 KVTVESNE
+1156 SNG

-1176 KKVDGSH
+1176 KQVDGSQ
-1183 ITAGNVTIQAQ
+1183 ITAGNVKIQTQ
-1194 QVTAGGGSS
+1194 QVTAEGGSS
-1203 TTIKAENSTL
+1203 TTIKADNSTL
-1213 DTVSRDGSMSGAPT
+1213 ESVSRDGSMTGAPT

-1246 QAVAGIEERISARK
+1246 QAVAGIEERINARK

-1271 LDSDK
+1271 LDSSK

-1286 MQSSMNETMKAF
+1286 MQTSMNETMKAF
-1298 DETAEKLA
+1298 DETAQKLA
-1306 KAHQLR
+1306 KAHELR
-1312 TAYEGDKE
+1312 KSYENDQE

-1329 TSLQNTNDNLKA
+1329 NSLQSNNDNLKA
-1341 KMEQITSVADKQLD
+1341 KLTQITSVADKQLD
-1355 RRVQLDIDNEK
+1355 RRVKLDIDNEK

-1375 NAGFTGAMRHAAT
+1375 NTGFTGAMRHAAT

-1419 DYQARQE
+1419 DYQARME
-1426 KANAQNDAM
+1426 KANTQNDAM
-1435 SSELTQE
+1435 SSELAQE
-1442 LINEVRGLREESEYT
+1442 LVNEVRGLREESEYT
-1457 NDLLLNDGLRR
+1457 NDLLVNEGIRR

>member
-7 KLFATVAI
+7 KIFAVVAI
-15 LGIGVSTFTPL
+15 LGIGVSTLTPL
-26 TTYAVNDK
+26 TTYAVDNSN
-34 DVQISGG
+34 VNITGG
-41 GGGASKIDS
+41 GDGNGGGVYKIDS
-50 TISQKAQ
+50 FISQKSQ
-57 DEANAMLTENPDQVA
+57 DEANAMLTDNPDQVA
-72 SILTTVLQNPN
+72 SILTTVLQNPK

-94 VNAFKNAPASVVE
+94 VNAFKNAPASVVQ
-107 AVKNSKN
+107 AVKNSKS
-114 LGKNVFATFQNS
+114 LGKNVIATLQNN
-126 PELRATLNQLFRD
+126 PELRQTLSQLFKD

-145 NINKLIDVRDNQ
+145 NVNQLIDVRDNQ

-164 SNGVDG
+164 SSGVNG

-205 SDISKYSVYSD
+205 ADIEKYGVYVE
-216 GSTAQRYGFV
+216 GTNNPQRYGFV
-226 TKQDKVQPEGSQL
+226 TKQNKTQPEGAQL

-244 ALYSYDYL
+244 ALYHYDYL

-259 NGGNPVSVFFNKVVR
+259 NGGNPVSTFFNKVVR
-274 WATGNSV
+274 WATGTSV

-291 SMAAFF
+291 GMAAFF
-297 GSIYDAATSFLKMV
+297 GSIYDAATSFLKLV

-338 IMQVVSEKLGFS
+338 IIQTVSEKLGFS
-350 SGLVQ
+350 SGLLQ

-365 FISFVVF
+365 FISFVIFV
-372 IMVAMGAR
+372 MVAMGAR

-424 TTPSRINS
+424 TTPSRVNS

-446 LSFAPITNASP
+446 LSLAPITNASP

-462 DVFKGT
+462 DIFKGT
-468 YEPTFENVQKLTQSV
+468 YEPTFDNVQKLTQSV

-515 AYFARLASAQS
+515 AYFARVSSAQS

-539 SISSY
+539 NISSY
-544 HNPDGSEAKINIP
+544 RNPDGSEAKVNIP

-568 KESSED
+568 KESSEE

-583 SRAIY
+583 SMAIY

-593 SGSKDTLVELDS
+593 SGSKDSLVELDS
-605 KAKMVVEPIRWYNLD
+605 KAKMVVEPVRWYNLD

-649 QLNDPKTGKAASDS
+649 QLNDPRSGKAASDA
-663 LKDALTANANVI
+663 LKDSLVANANII
-675 ALYNQYG
+675 ALYNQYA

-705 SEFSNGSLTYRGY
+705 SEYSNGSLTYRGY

-739 RYTIPNSGDVDLIS
+739 RYTIPNSGDTDLIS
-753 KVFSILTLWMCSAV
+753 KVFSLLTLWMCSAV

-790 SFLKAAIT
+790 SFLKAAVT

-860 FISSVAALIGGM
+860 FISSVSALIGGM

-962 NTAVVA
+962 NTATVA

-987 LGGAGTTLAAQ
+987 LGGAGATLAAQ
-998 AGKTVLGAKS
+998 AGKTMLGAKS

-1019 TLANMTGAPTGT
+1019 KVANFTGAPSGT
-1031 GKDGMLRNVAN
+1031 GKDGMLRNLSN

-1047 AEGYADEASKV
+1047 AARLADEVSKV
-1058 HVPTLAE
+1058 HVPTLSE
-1065 AYKDHLDQ
+1065 AYQEHRDQ
-1073 HGLEKADN
+1073 NAFEKAGN

-1088 NQESGLSVSQRV
+1088 NRESGLSVSQRV
-1100 ANQHERDRVENEKNR
+1100 ENQYERDRIEKEKNR

-1128 DELAASLASAQAAED
+1128 DELAASLAPAQASED
-1143 AKKAEAQTTEDAK
+1143 VKKATTEA
-1156 KVTVESNE
+1156 NG

-1176 KKVDGSH
+1176 KQVDGSH
-1183 ITAGNVTIQAQ
+1183 ITAGNVKIQTQ
-1194 QVTAGGGSS
+1194 QVTAEGGSS
-1203 TTIKAENSTL
+1203 TTIKADNSTL
-1213 DTVSRDGSMSGAPT
+1213 ESVSRDGSMTGAPT

-1246 QAVAGIEERISARK
+1246 QAVAGIEERINARK

-1271 LDSDK
+1271 LDSSK

-1286 MQSSMNETMKAF
+1286 MQTSMNETMKAF
-1298 DETAEKLA
+1298 DETAQKLA
-1306 KAHQLR
+1306 KAHELR
-1312 TAYEGDKE
+1312 KSYENDQE

-1329 TSLQNTNDNLKA
+1329 NSLQSNNDNLKA
-1341 KMEQITSVADKQLD
+1341 KLTQITSVADKQLD
-1355 RRVQLDIDNEK
+1355 RRVKLDIDNEK

-1375 NAGFTGAMRHAAT
+1375 NTGFTGAMRHAAT

-1419 DYQARQE
+1419 DYQARME
-1426 KANAQNDAM
+1426 KANTQNDAM
-1435 SSELTQE
+1435 SSELAQE
-1442 LINEVRGLREESEYT
+1442 LVNEVRGLREESEYT
-1457 NDLLLNDGLRR
+1457 NDLLLNEGIRR

>member
-7 KLFATVAI
+7 KIFAVIAI
-15 LGIGVSTFTPL
+15 LGIGVATFTPL
-26 TTYAVNDK
+26 TTYAVGDS
-34 DVQISGG
+34 DAQIIGG
-41 GGGASKIDS
+41 TGGVNKIDS
-50 TISQKAQ
+50 SISQKVQ
-57 DEANAMLTENPDQVA
+57 DEANTMLTDDPDQVA
-72 SILTTVLQNPN
+72 SILTTVLQNPQ

-94 VNAFKNAPASVVE
+94 VNAFKNAPASVVQ

-114 LGKNVFATFQNS
+114 LGKNVIATLQNN
-126 PELRATLNQLFRD
+126 PELRKTLSQLFRD

-145 NINKLIDVRDNQ
+145 NVNQLIDVRDNQ
-157 SNGSQTV
+157 GSGSQTV
-164 SNGVDG
+164 SSGVDG
-170 TPSVLQSTMYQ
+170 TPNVLQSTMYQ

-205 SDISKYSVYSD
+205 ADIEKYGVYVE
-216 GSTAQRYGFV
+216 GTNNHQRYGFV
-226 TKQDKVQPEGSQL
+226 TKQNKTQPEGTKL

-244 ALYSYDYL
+244 ALYHYDYL

-259 NGGNPVSVFFNKVVR
+259 NGGNPVSTFFNKVVR
-274 WATGNSV
+274 WATGTSV

-291 SMAAFF
+291 GMAAFF
-297 GSIYDAATSFLKMV
+297 GSIYDAATSFLKLV

-338 IMQVVSEKLGFS
+338 IIQTVSEKLGFS
-350 SGLVQ
+350 SGLLQ

-365 FISFVVF
+365 FISFVIFV
-372 IMVAMGAR
+372 MVAMGAR

-424 TTPSRINS
+424 TTPSRVNS

-446 LSFAPITNASP
+446 LSLAPITNASP

-462 DVFKGT
+462 DIFKGT
-468 YEPTFENVQKLTQSV
+468 YEPTFDNVQKLTQSV
-483 IKRSEVAGLTTDK
+483 IKRSELAGLTTDK

-515 AYFARLASAQS
+515 AYFARVSSAQS

-539 SISSY
+539 NISSY
-544 HNPDGSEAKINIP
+544 RNPDGSEAKVNIP

-568 KESSED
+568 KESSEE

-583 SRAIY
+583 SMAIY

-593 SGSKDTLVELDS
+593 SGSKDSLVELDS
-605 KAKMVVEPIRWYNLD
+605 KAKMVVEPVRWYNLD

-649 QLNDPKTGKAASDS
+649 QLNDPRSGKAASDA
-663 LKDALTANANVI
+663 LKDSLVANANII
-675 ALYNQYG
+675 ALYNQYA

-705 SEFSNGSLTYRGY
+705 SEYSNGSLTYRGY

-739 RYTIPNSGDVDLIS
+739 RYTIPNSGDTDLIS
-753 KVFSILTLWMCSAV
+753 KVFSLLTLWMCSAV

-790 SFLKAAIT
+790 SFLKAAVT

-860 FISSVAALIGGM
+860 FISSVSALIGGM

-956 AGNLAK
+956 VGNLAK
-962 NTAVVA
+962 NTATVA

-987 LGGAGTTLAAQ
+987 LGGAGATLAAQ
-998 AGKTVLGAKS
+998 AGKTMLGAKS

-1019 TLANMTGAPTGT
+1019 KVAGFTGAPTGT
-1031 GKDGMLRNVAN
+1031 GKDGMLRNLAN

-1047 AEGYADEASKV
+1047 ATGLADEASKV

-1065 AYKDHLDQ
+1065 AYQEHRDQ
-1073 HGLEKADN
+1073 NAFEKADN

-1088 NQESGLSVSQRV
+1088 NRESGLSVSQRV
-1100 ANQHERDRVENEKNR
+1100 ENQYERDRIEKEKNR

-1128 DELAASLASAQAAED
+1128 DELAASLASAQASED
-1143 AKKAEAQTTEDAK
+1143 AKKATTEA
-1156 KVTVESNE
+1156 NG

-1176 KKVDGSH
+1176 KQVDGSH
-1183 ITAGNVTIQAQ
+1183 ITTGNVKIQTQ
-1194 QVTAGGGSS
+1194 QVTAEGGSS
-1203 TTIKAENSTL
+1203 TTIKADNSTL
-1213 DTVSRDGSMSGAPT
+1213 ESVSRDGSMTGAPT
-1227 TVQRDGSVAQA
+1227 TVQRDRSVAQA

-1246 QAVAGIEERISARK
+1246 QAVAGIEERINARK

-1271 LDSDK
+1271 LDSSK

-1286 MQSSMNETMKAF
+1286 MQTSMNETMKAF
-1298 DETAEKLA
+1298 DETAQKLA
-1306 KAHQLR
+1306 KAHELR
-1312 TAYEGDKE
+1312 KSYENDQE

-1329 TSLQNTNDNLKA
+1329 NSLQSNNDNLKA
-1341 KMEQITSVADKQLD
+1341 KLTQITSVADKQLD
-1355 RRVQLDIDNEK
+1355 RRVKLDIDNEK

-1375 NAGFTGAMRHAAT
+1375 NTGFTGAMRHAAT
-1388 AISDLANNRDNAQ
+1388 AVSDLANNRDNAQ

-1419 DYQARQE
+1419 DYQARME
-1426 KANAQNDAM
+1426 KANTQNDAM
-1435 SSELTQE
+1435 SSELAQE
-1442 LINEVRGLREESEYT
+1442 LVNEVRGLREESEYT
-1457 NDLLLNDGLRR
+1457 NDLLLNEGIRR

>member
-7 KLFATVAI
+7 KIFAVVAI
-15 LGIGVSTFTPL
+15 LGIGVATFTPL
-26 TTYAVNDK
+26 TTYAVNTNDK
-34 DVQISGG
+34 DVSISQDGDG
-41 GGGASKIDS
+41 TSTVYKIDS
-50 TISQKAQ
+50 FISQKSQ
-57 DEANAMLTENPDQVA
+57 DEANAMLTDNPDQVA
-72 SILTTVLQNPN
+72 SILTTVLQNPK

-145 NINKLIDVRDNQ
+145 NVNKLIDVRDNQ

-164 SNGVDG
+164 SNGVNG

-216 GSTAQRYGFV
+216 GSNAQRYGFV

-833 GIINAIQ
+833 GIINSIQ

-849 NWVAKIPIVGD
+849 NWIAKIPIVGD

-962 NTAVVA
+962 NTATVA
-968 AKAGLATMTGG
+968 AKTGLATMTGG

-987 LGGAGTTLAAQ
+987 LGGAGATLAAQ
-998 AGKTVLGAKS
+998 AGKTMLGAKS

-1019 TLANMTGAPTGT
+1019 KVANITGAPTGT
-1031 GKDGMLRNVAN
+1031 GKDGMLRNIAN

-1047 AEGYADEASKV
+1047 ADGLVDEANKV
-1058 HVPTLAE
+1058 HVPTLTE
-1065 AYKDHLDQ
+1065 AYQEHRDQ
-1073 HGLEKADN
+1073 NAFEKADN

-1088 NQESGLSVSQRV
+1088 NRESGLSVSQRV
-1100 ANQHERDRVENEKNR
+1100 ENQYERDRIEKEKNR
-1115 LIDADGATAIKNI
+1115 LIDSDGATAIKNI
-1128 DELAASLASAQAAED
+1128 DELAASLASVQASED
-1143 AKKAEAQTTEDAK
+1143 AKKATTEA
-1156 KVTVESNE
+1156 NG

-1176 KKVDGSH
+1176 KQVDGSH
-1183 ITAGNVTIQAQ
+1183 ITAGNVKIQTQ
-1194 QVTAGGGSS
+1194 QVTAEGGSS
-1203 TTIKAENSTL
+1203 TTIKADNSTL
-1213 DTVSRDGSMSGAPT
+1213 DAVSRDGSMTGAPS
-1227 TVQRDGSVAQA
+1227 TVQRDGSVVQA

-1246 QAVAGIEERISARK
+1246 QAVAGIEERINARK

-1271 LDSDK
+1271 LDSSK

-1286 MQSSMNETMKAF
+1286 MQTSMNETMKAF
-1298 DETAEKLA
+1298 DETAQKLA
-1306 KAHQLR
+1306 KAHELR
-1312 TAYEGDKE
+1312 KSYENDQE

-1329 TSLQNTNDNLKA
+1329 NSLQSNNDNLKA
-1341 KMEQITSVADKQLD
+1341 KLTQITSFADKQLD

-1375 NAGFTGAMRHAAT
+1375 NTGFTGAMRHAAT

-1419 DYQARQE
+1419 DYQARME
-1426 KANAQNDAM
+1426 KANTQNDAM
-1435 SSELTQE
+1435 SSELAQE
-1442 LINEVRGLREESEYT
+1442 LVNEVRGLREESEYT
-1457 NDLLLNDGLRR
+1457 NDLLLNEGIKR

>member
-7 KLFATVAI
+7 KIFAVVAI
-15 LGIGVSTFTPL
+15 LGIGVATFTPL
-26 TTYAVNDK
+26 TTYAVNTNDK
-34 DVQISGG
+34 DVSISQDGDG
-41 GGGASKIDS
+41 TSTVYKIDS
-50 TISQKAQ
+50 FISQKSQ
-57 DEANAMLTENPDQVA
+57 DEANAMLTDNPDQVA
-72 SILTTVLQNPN
+72 SILTTVLQNPK

-145 NINKLIDVRDNQ
+145 NVNKLIDVRDNQ

-164 SNGVDG
+164 SNGVNG

-216 GSTAQRYGFV
+216 GSNAQRYGFV

-833 GIINAIQ
+833 GIINSIQ

-849 NWVAKIPIVGD
+849 NWIAKIPIVGD

-962 NTAVVA
+962 NTATVA
-968 AKAGLATMTGG
+968 AKTGLATMTGG

-987 LGGAGTTLAAQ
+987 LGGAGATLAAQ
-998 AGKTVLGAKS
+998 AGKTMLGAKS

-1019 TLANMTGAPTGT
+1019 KVANITGAPTGT
-1031 GKDGMLRNVAN
+1031 GKDGMLRNIAN

-1047 AEGYADEASKV
+1047 ADGLVDEANKV
-1058 HVPTLAE
+1058 HVPTLTE
-1065 AYKDHLDQ
+1065 AYQEHRDQ
-1073 HGLEKADN
+1073 NAFEKADN

-1088 NQESGLSVSQRV
+1088 NRESGLSVSQRV
-1100 ANQHERDRVENEKNR
+1100 ENQYERDRIEKEKNR
-1115 LIDADGATAIKNI
+1115 LIDSDGATAIKNI
-1128 DELAASLASAQAAED
+1128 DELAASLASAQASED
-1143 AKKAEAQTTEDAK
+1143 AKKATTEA
-1156 KVTVESNE
+1156 NG

-1176 KKVDGSH
+1176 KQVDGSH
-1183 ITAGNVTIQAQ
+1183 ITAGNVKIQTQ
-1194 QVTAGGGSS
+1194 QVTAEGGSS
-1203 TTIKAENSTL
+1203 TTIKADNSTL
-1213 DTVSRDGSMSGAPT
+1213 ESVSRDGSMTGAPT

-1246 QAVAGIEERISARK
+1246 QAVAGIEERINARK

-1271 LDSDK
+1271 LDSSK

-1286 MQSSMNETMKAF
+1286 MQTSMNETMKAF
-1298 DETAEKLA
+1298 DETAQKLA
-1306 KAHQLR
+1306 KAHELR
-1312 TAYEGDKE
+1312 KSYENDQE

-1329 TSLQNTNDNLKA
+1329 NSLQSNNDNLKA
-1341 KMEQITSVADKQLD
+1341 KLTQITSVADKQLD
-1355 RRVQLDIDNEK
+1355 RRVKLDIDNEK

-1375 NAGFTGAMRHAAT
+1375 NTGFTGAMRHTAT

-1419 DYQARQE
+1419 DYQARME
-1426 KANAQNDAM
+1426 KANTQNDAM
-1435 SSELTQE
+1435 SSELAQE
-1442 LINEVRGLREESEYT
+1442 LVNEVRGLREESEYT
-1457 NDLLLNDGLRR
+1457 NDLLLNEGIKR

>member
-7 KLFATVAI
+7 KIFAVVAI
-15 LGIGVSTFTPL
+15 IGIGVATFTPL
-26 TTYAVNDK
+26 TTYAVSDT
-34 DVQISGG
+34 DAQIIGG
-41 GGGASKIDS
+41 TGGVNKIDS
-50 TISQKAQ
+50 SISQKVQ
-57 DEANAMLTENPDQVA
+57 DEANTMLTDDPDQVA
-72 SILTTVLQNPN
+72 SILTTVLQNPKS
-83 AALESEQYRAV
+83 ALESEQYRAV
-94 VNAFKNAPASVVE
+94 VNAFKNAPASVVQ

-114 LGKNVFATFQNS
+114 LGKNVIATLQNN
-126 PELRATLNQLFRD
+126 PELRKTLGQLFRD

-145 NINKLIDVRDNQ
+145 NVNQLIDVRDNQ
-157 SNGSQTV
+157 GSGSQTV
-164 SNGVDG
+164 SSGVDG
-170 TPSVLQSTMYQ
+170 SPSVLQSTMYQ

-205 SDISKYSVYSD
+205 ADIEKYSVYVE
-216 GSTAQRYGFV
+216 GTNNNQRYGFV
-226 TKQDKVQPEGSQL
+226 TKQNKTQPEGAKL

-244 ALYSYDYL
+244 ALYHYDYL

-259 NGGNPVSVFFNKVVR
+259 NGGNPVSTFFNKVVR

-291 SMAAFF
+291 GMAAFF
-297 GSIYDAATSFLKMV
+297 GSIYDAATSFLKLV

-338 IMQVVSEKLGFS
+338 IIQTVSEKLGFS
-350 SGLVQ
+350 SGLLQ

-365 FISFVVF
+365 FISFVIFV
-372 IMVAMGAR
+372 MVAMGAR

-424 TTPSRINS
+424 TTPSRVNS

-462 DVFKGT
+462 DIFKGT
-468 YEPTFENVQKLTQSV
+468 YEPTFDNVQKLTQSV

-515 AYFARLASAQS
+515 AYFSRIASAQS

-539 SISSY
+539 NISSY
-544 HNPDGSEAKINIP
+544 KNPDGSDAKINIP

-583 SRAIY
+583 SLAIY

-593 SGSKDTLVELDS
+593 SGSKETLVELDS

-649 QLNDPKTGKAASDS
+649 QLNDPRTGKAASDA
-663 LKDALTANANVI
+663 LKDALIANSNII
-675 ALYNQYG
+675 ALYNQYA

-739 RYTIPNSGDVDLIS
+739 RYTIPNSGDTDLIS
-753 KVFSILTLWMCSAV
+753 KVFSLLTLWMCSAV

-773 IWVLKGPIIST
+773 IWVLKGPIIAT

-790 SFLKAAIT
+790 SFLKAAVT

-860 FISSVAALIGGM
+860 FISSVSALIGGM

-956 AGNLAK
+956 VGNLAK
-962 NTAVVA
+962 NTATIA

-979 ASTAVTSA
+979 ASTAVTGA
-987 LGGAGTTLAAQ
+987 LGGAGSTLAAQ
-998 AGKTVLGAKS
+998 AGKTLLGAKS
-1008 AANRFGGNMVD
+1008 AASRFGGGLVD
-1019 TLANMTGAPTGT
+1019 KVADFTGAPTGT
-1031 GKDGMLRNVAN
+1031 GKDGILRNLAS
-1042 GLKSN
+1042 GLKTS
-1047 AEGYADEASKV
+1047 AEGYADEAGKV

-1065 AYKDHLDQ
+1065 AYKEHRDQ
-1073 HGLEKADN
+1073 NALESD

-1088 NQESGLSVSQRV
+1088 NRESGLSVSQRV
-1100 ANQHERDRVENEKNR
+1100 TNQYERDQIEKEKNR

-1128 DELAASLASAQAAED
+1128 DELAASLAAAQASED
-1143 AKKAEAQTTEDAK
+1143 VKKATAEA
-1156 KVTVESNE
+1156 NG

-1183 ITAGNVTIQAQ
+1183 ITAENVTIQTQ
-1194 QVTAGGGSS
+1194 QVTAEGGSS
-1203 TTIKAENSTL
+1203 TTIKSDNSTL
-1213 DTVSRDGSMSGAPT
+1213 DAVSRDGSMTGTPT

-1246 QAVAGIEERISARK
+1246 QAVAGIEERINARK

-1286 MQSSMNETMKAF
+1286 MQTSMNETMKAF
-1298 DETAEKLA
+1298 DEASAKLA

-1312 TAYEGDKE
+1312 EAYGNDTE

-1329 TSLQNTNDNLKA
+1329 NSLQSTTDNLKA
-1341 KMEQITSVADKQLD
+1341 KMSQITSVADKQLD
-1355 RRVQLDIDNEK
+1355 RRVKLDIDNEK

-1419 DYQARQE
+1419 DYQARME

-1435 SSELTQE
+1435 SSELAQE

-1457 NDLLLNDGLRR
+1457 NDLLLNEGIRR

>member
-7 KLFATVAI
+7 KIFAVVAI
-15 LGIGVSTFTPL
+15 LGIGVSTLTPL
-26 TTYAVNDK
+26 TTYAVDNSN
-34 DVQISGG
+34 VNITGG
-41 GGGASKIDS
+41 GDGNGGGVYKIDS
-50 TISQKAQ
+50 FISQKSQ
-57 DEANAMLTENPDQVA
+57 DEANAMLTDNPDQVA
-72 SILTTVLQNPN
+72 SILTTVLQNPK

-94 VNAFKNAPASVVE
+94 VNAFKNAPASVVQ
-107 AVKNSKN
+107 AVKNSKS
-114 LGKNVFATFQNS
+114 LGKNVIATLQNN
-126 PELRATLNQLFRD
+126 PELRQTLSQLFKD

-145 NINKLIDVRDNQ
+145 NVNQLIDVRDNQ

-164 SNGVDG
+164 SSGVNG

-205 SDISKYSVYSD
+205 ADIEKYGVYVE
-216 GSTAQRYGFV
+216 GTNNPQRYGFV
-226 TKQDKVQPEGSQL
+226 TKQNKTQPEGAQL

-244 ALYSYDYL
+244 ALYHYDYL

-259 NGGNPVSVFFNKVVR
+259 NGGNPVSTFFNKVVR
-274 WATGNSV
+274 WATGTSV

-291 SMAAFF
+291 GMAAFF
-297 GSIYDAATSFLKMV
+297 GSIYDAATSFLKLV

-338 IMQVVSEKLGFS
+338 IIQTVSEKLGFS
-350 SGLVQ
+350 SGLLQ

-365 FISFVVF
+365 FISFVIFV
-372 IMVAMGAR
+372 MVAMGAR

-424 TTPSRINS
+424 TTPSRVNS

-446 LSFAPITNASP
+446 LSLAPITNASP

-462 DVFKGT
+462 DIFKGT
-468 YEPTFENVQKLTQSV
+468 YEPTFDNVQKLTQSV

-515 AYFARLASAQS
+515 AYFARVSSAQS

-539 SISSY
+539 NISSY
-544 HNPDGSEAKINIP
+544 RSPDGSEAKVNIP

-568 KESSED
+568 KESSEE

-583 SRAIY
+583 SMAIY

-593 SGSKDTLVELDS
+593 SGSKDSLVELDS
-605 KAKMVVEPIRWYNLD
+605 KAKMVVEPVRWYNLD

-649 QLNDPKTGKAASDS
+649 QLNDPRSGKAASDA
-663 LKDALTANANVI
+663 LKDSLVANANII
-675 ALYNQYG
+675 ALYNQYA

-705 SEFSNGSLTYRGY
+705 SEYSNGSLTYRGY

-739 RYTIPNSGDVDLIS
+739 RYTIPNSGDTDLIS
-753 KVFSILTLWMCSAV
+753 KVFSLLTLWMCSAV

-790 SFLKAAIT
+790 SFLKAAVT

-833 GIINAIQ
+833 GIINSIQ

-956 AGNLAK
+956 VGNLAK
-962 NTAVVA
+962 NTATVA
-968 AKAGLATMTGG
+968 SKAGLATMTGG

-987 LGGAGTTLAAQ
+987 LGGAGATLAAQ
-998 AGKTVLGAKS
+998 AGKTMLGAKS

-1019 TLANMTGAPTGT
+1019 KVADFTGAPTGT
-1031 GKDGMLRNVAN
+1031 GKDGMLRNLAN

-1047 AEGYADEASKV
+1047 ATGLADEASKV

-1065 AYKDHLDQ
+1065 AYQEHRDQ
-1073 HGLEKADN
+1073 NAFEKADD

-1088 NQESGLSVSQRV
+1088 NRESGLSVSQRV
-1100 ANQHERDRVENEKNR
+1100 ENQYERDRIEKEKNR

-1128 DELAASLASAQAAED
+1128 DELAASLASAQASED
-1143 AKKAEAQTTEDAK
+1143 AKKATTEA
-1156 KVTVESNE
+1156 NG

-1176 KKVDGSH
+1176 KQVDGSH
-1183 ITAGNVTIQAQ
+1183 ITAGNVKIQTQ
-1194 QVTAGGGSS
+1194 QVTAEGGSS
-1203 TTIKAENSTL
+1203 TTIKADNSTL
-1213 DTVSRDGSMSGAPT
+1213 ESVSRDGSMTGAPT

-1246 QAVAGIEERISARK
+1246 QAVAGIEERINARK

-1271 LDSDK
+1271 LDSSK

-1286 MQSSMNETMKAF
+1286 MQTSMNETMKAF
-1298 DETAEKLA
+1298 DETAQKLA
-1306 KAHQLR
+1306 KAHELR
-1312 TAYEGDKE
+1312 KSYENDQE

-1329 TSLQNTNDNLKA
+1329 NSLQSNNDNLKA
-1341 KMEQITSVADKQLD
+1341 KLTQITSVADKQLD
-1355 RRVQLDIDNEK
+1355 RRVKLDIDNEK

-1375 NAGFTGAMRHAAT
+1375 NSGFTGAMRHAAT

-1419 DYQARQE
+1419 DYQARME
-1426 KANAQNDAM
+1426 KANTQNDAM
-1435 SSELTQE
+1435 SSELAQE
-1442 LINEVRGLREESEYT
+1442 LVNEVRGLREESEYT
-1457 NDLLLNDGLRR
+1457 NDLLLNEGIRR

>member
-1 MRINFK
+1 MRIKRINFK

-26 TTYAVNDK
+26 TTYAVDNSN
-34 DVQISGG
+34 VNITGG
-41 GGGASKIDS
+41 GDGNGGGVYKIDS
-50 TISQKAQ
+50 FISQKSQ
-57 DEANAMLTENPDQVA
+57 DEANAMLTDNPDQVA
-72 SILTTVLQNPN
+72 SILTTVLQNPK

-94 VNAFKNAPASVVE
+94 VNAFKNAPASVVQ
-107 AVKNSKN
+107 AVKNSKS
-114 LGKNVFATFQNS
+114 LGKNVIATLQNN
-126 PELRATLNQLFRD
+126 PELRQTLSQLFKD

-145 NINKLIDVRDNQ
+145 NVNQLIDVRDNQ

-164 SNGVDG
+164 SSGVNG

-205 SDISKYSVYSD
+205 ADIEKYGVYVE
-216 GSTAQRYGFV
+216 GTNNPQRYGFV
-226 TKQDKVQPEGSQL
+226 TKQNKTQPEGAQL

-244 ALYSYDYL
+244 ALYHYDYL

-259 NGGNPVSVFFNKVVR
+259 NGGNPVSTFFNKVVR
-274 WATGNSV
+274 WATGTSV

-291 SMAAFF
+291 GMAAFF
-297 GSIYDAATSFLKMV
+297 GSIYDATTSFLKLV

-338 IMQVVSEKLGFS
+338 IIQTVSEKLGFS
-350 SGLVQ
+350 SGLLQ

-365 FISFVVF
+365 FISFVIFV
-372 IMVAMGAR
+372 MVAMGAR

-424 TTPSRINS
+424 TTPSRVNS

-446 LSFAPITNASP
+446 LSLAPITNASP

-462 DVFKGT
+462 DIFKGT
-468 YEPTFENVQKLTQSV
+468 YEPTFDNVQKLTQSV

-515 AYFARLASAQS
+515 AYFARVSSAQS

-539 SISSY
+539 NISSY
-544 HNPDGSEAKINIP
+544 RNPDGSEAKVNIP

-568 KESSED
+568 KESSEE

-583 SRAIY
+583 SMAIY

-593 SGSKDTLVELDS
+593 SGSKDSLVELDS
-605 KAKMVVEPIRWYNLD
+605 KAKMVVEPVRWYNLD

-649 QLNDPKTGKAASDS
+649 QLNDPRSGKAASDA
-663 LKDALTANANVI
+663 LKDSLVANANII
-675 ALYNQYG
+675 ALYNQYA

-705 SEFSNGSLTYRGY
+705 SEYSNGSLTYRGY

-739 RYTIPNSGDVDLIS
+739 RYTIPNSGDTDLIS
-753 KVFSILTLWMCSAV
+753 KVFTLLTLWMCSAV

-790 SFLKAAIT
+790 SFLKAAVT

-840 GLPTSYVNN
+840 GLPASYVNN

-860 FISSVAALIGGM
+860 FISSVSALIGGM

-956 AGNLAK
+956 VGNLAK
-962 NTAVVA
+962 NTATVA

-987 LGGAGTTLAAQ
+987 LGGAGATLAAQ
-998 AGKTVLGAKS
+998 AGKTMLGAKS

-1019 TLANMTGAPTGT
+1019 KVANITGAPTGT
-1031 GKDGMLRNVAN
+1031 GKDGMLRNLAN

-1047 AEGYADEASKV
+1047 ATGLADEASKV

-1065 AYKDHLDQ
+1065 AYQEHRDQ
-1073 HGLEKADN
+1073 NAFEKADD

-1088 NQESGLSVSQRV
+1088 NRESGLSVSQRV
-1100 ANQHERDRVENEKNR
+1100 ENQYERDRIEKEKNR

-1128 DELAASLASAQAAED
+1128 DELAASLASAQASED
-1143 AKKAEAQTTEDAK
+1143 AKKATTEA
-1156 KVTVESNE
+1156 NG

-1176 KKVDGSH
+1176 KQVDGSH
-1183 ITAGNVTIQAQ
+1183 ITAGNVKIQTQ
-1194 QVTAGGGSS
+1194 QVTAEGGSS
-1203 TTIKAENSTL
+1203 TTIKADNSTL
-1213 DTVSRDGSMSGAPT
+1213 DAVSRDGSMTGAPT
-1227 TVQRDGSVAQA
+1227 TVQRDRSVAQA

-1246 QAVAGIEERISARK
+1246 QAVAGIEERINARK

-1271 LDSDK
+1271 LDSSK

-1286 MQSSMNETMKAF
+1286 MQTSMNETMKAF
-1298 DETAEKLA
+1298 DETAQKLA
-1306 KAHQLR
+1306 KAHELR
-1312 TAYEGDKE
+1312 KSYENDQE

-1329 TSLQNTNDNLKA
+1329 NSLQSNNDNLKA
-1341 KMEQITSVADKQLD
+1341 KLTQITSVADKQLD
-1355 RRVQLDIDNEK
+1355 RRVKLDIDNEK

-1375 NAGFTGAMRHAAT
+1375 NTGFTGAMRHAAT

-1419 DYQARQE
+1419 DYQARME
-1426 KANAQNDAM
+1426 KANTQNYAM
-1435 SSELTQE
+1435 SSELAQE
-1442 LINEVRGLREESEYT
+1442 LVNEVRGLREESEYT
-1457 NDLLLNDGLRR
+1457 NDLLLNEGIRR

>member
-1 MRINFK
+1 MRIKRINFK
-7 KLFATVAI
+7 KLFAVVAI

-26 TTYAVNDK
+26 TTYAIGGNDTN
-34 DVQISGG
+34 VGISPQEGG
-41 GGGASKIDS
+41 EGTAPKIDS
-50 TISQKAQ
+50 FISQKSQ
-57 DEANAMLTENPDQVA
+57 DEANTMLTDNPDQVA
-72 SILTTVLQNPN
+72 SILTTVLQNPQ

-94 VNAFKNAPASVVE
+94 VNAFKNAPDSVVE

-126 PELRATLNQLFRD
+126 PELRATLNQLFKD

-216 GSTAQRYGFV
+216 GSNAQRYGFV

-259 NGGNPVSVFFNKVVR
+259 NGGNPVSVFFNKVIR

-415 MASGITGDF
+415 MASGITDDF

-446 LSFAPITNASP
+446 LSFAPITNSSP

-462 DVFKGT
+462 DIFTEK
-468 YEPTFENVQKLTQSV
+468 YKPTFENVQKLTQSV

-539 SISSY
+539 KISSY

-593 SGSKDTLVELDS
+593 SGSKDSLVELDS

-663 LKDALTANANVI
+663 LKDALTANANII

-705 SEFSNGSLTYRGY
+705 SEYSNGSLTYRGY

-804 IKFVAGDAAIKFS
+804 IKFLAGDAAIKFS

-833 GIINAIQ
+833 GIINSIQ

-962 NTAVVA
+962 NTATVA

-987 LGGAGTTLAAQ
+987 LGGAGATLAAQ
-998 AGKTVLGAKS
+998 AGKTMLGAKS

-1019 TLANMTGAPTGT
+1019 KVANFTGAPSGT
-1031 GKDGMLRNVAN
+1031 GKDGMLRNLAN

-1047 AEGYADEASKV
+1047 ADGLADEASKV
-1058 HVPTLAE
+1058 HVPTLSE
-1065 AYKDHLDQ
+1065 AYQEHRDQ
-1073 HGLEKADN
+1073 NAFEKADN

-1088 NQESGLSVSQRV
+1088 NRESGLSVSQRV
-1100 ANQHERDRVENEKNR
+1100 ENQYERDRIEKEKNR
-1115 LIDADGATAIKNI
+1115 LIDADSATAIKNI
-1128 DELAASLASAQAAED
+1128 DELAASLASAQASED
-1143 AKKAEAQTTEDAK
+1143 AKKATTEA
-1156 KVTVESNE
+1156 NG
-1164 TYTPTGKAGRTR
+1164 TYTPSGKAGRTR
-1176 KKVDGSH
+1176 KQVDGSH
-1183 ITAGNVTIQAQ
+1183 ITAGNVKIQTQ
-1194 QVTAGGGSS
+1194 QVTAEGGSS
-1203 TTIKAENSTL
+1203 TTIKADNSTL
-1213 DTVSRDGSMSGAPT
+1213 DAVSRDGSMTSAPS

-1246 QAVAGIEERISARK
+1246 QAVAGIEERINARK

-1271 LDSDK
+1271 LDSSK

-1286 MQSSMNETMKAF
+1286 MQTSMNETMKAF
-1298 DETAEKLA
+1298 DETAQKLA
-1306 KAHQLR
+1306 KAHELR
-1312 TAYEGDKE
+1312 KSYENDQE

-1329 TSLQNTNDNLKA
+1329 NSLQSNNDNLKA
-1341 KMEQITSVADKQLD
+1341 KLTQITSVADKQLD

-1375 NAGFTGAMRHAAT
+1375 NTGFTGAMRHAAT
-1388 AISDLANNRDNAQ
+1388 AVSDLANNRDNAQ

-1419 DYQARQE
+1419 DYQARME
-1426 KANAQNDAM
+1426 KANTQNDAM
-1435 SSELTQE
+1435 SSELAQE
-1442 LINEVRGLREESEYT
+1442 LVNEVRGLREESEYT
-1457 NDLLLNDGLRR
+1457 NDLLVNEGIRR

>member
-7 KLFATVAI
+7 KLFAAVAI

-41 GGGASKIDS
+41 GGGASKIDAP
-50 TISQKAQ
+50 ISQKAQ

-126 PELRATLNQLFRD
+126 PELRATLSQLFRD

-145 NINKLIDVRDNQ
+145 NVNKLIDVRDNQ
-157 SNGSQTV
+157 SSGSQTV

-216 GSTAQRYGFV
+216 GSNAQRYGFV

-259 NGGNPVSVFFNKVVR
+259 NGGNPVSVFFNKVIR

-446 LSFAPITNASP
+446 LSFAPITNSSP

-462 DVFKGT
+462 DIFTEK
-468 YEPTFENVQKLTQSV
+468 YKPTFENVQKLTQSV

-531 IAASNLPT
+531 IAASNLPAK
-539 SISSY
+539 ISSY

-593 SGSKDTLVELDS
+593 SGSKDSLVELDS

-663 LKDALTANANVI
+663 LKDALTANANII

-705 SEFSNGSLTYRGY
+705 SEYSNGSLTYRGY

-790 SFLKAAIT
+790 SFLKAAIA

-804 IKFVAGDAAIKFS
+804 IKFLAGDAAIKFS

-833 GIINAIQ
+833 GIINSIQ

-956 AGNLAK
+956 VGNLAK
-962 NTAVVA
+962 NTAVVT

-1031 GKDGMLRNVAN
+1031 GKDGMLRNLAN

-1047 AEGYADEASKV
+1047 AAVLADEASKV

-1065 AYKDHLDQ
+1065 AYQEHRDQ
-1073 HGLEKADN
+1073 NAFEKADN

-1088 NQESGLSVSQRV
+1088 NRESGLSVSQRV
-1100 ANQHERDRVENEKNR
+1100 ENQYERDRIEKEKNR
-1115 LIDADGATAIKNI
+1115 LIDSDGATAIKNI
-1128 DELAASLASAQAAED
+1128 DELAASLASAQASED
-1143 AKKAEAQTTEDAK
+1143 AKKETTEA
-1156 KVTVESNE
+1156 TG

-1176 KKVDGSH
+1176 KQVDGSH
-1183 ITAGNVTIQAQ
+1183 ITAGNVKIQTQ
-1194 QVTAGGGSS
+1194 QVTAEGGSS
-1203 TTIKAENSTL
+1203 TTIKADNSTL
-1213 DTVSRDGSMSGAPT
+1213 ESVSRDGSMTGAPT

-1246 QAVAGIEERISARK
+1246 QAVAGIEERINARK

-1271 LDSDK
+1271 LDSSK

-1286 MQSSMNETMKAF
+1286 MQTSMNETMKAF
-1298 DETAEKLA
+1298 DETAQKLA
-1306 KAHQLR
+1306 KAHELR
-1312 TAYEGDKE
+1312 KSYENDQE

-1329 TSLQNTNDNLKA
+1329 NSLQSNNDNLKA
-1341 KMEQITSVADKQLD
+1341 KLTQITSFADKQLD
-1355 RRVQLDIDNEK
+1355 RRVKLDIDNEK

-1375 NAGFTGAMRHAAT
+1375 NTGFTGAMRHAAT
-1388 AISDLANNRDNAQ
+1388 AVSDLANNRDNAQ

-1419 DYQARQE
+1419 DYQARME
-1426 KANAQNDAM
+1426 KANTQNDAM
-1435 SSELTQE
+1435 SSELAQE
-1442 LINEVRGLREESEYT
+1442 LVNEVRGLREESEYT
-1457 NDLLLNDGLRR
+1457 NDLLLNEGIRR

>member
-1 MRINFK
+1 MRIKRINFK
-7 KLFATVAI
+7 KLFAVVAI

-26 TTYAVNDK
+26 TTYAIGGNDTN
-34 DVQISGG
+34 VGISPQEGG
-41 GGGASKIDS
+41 EGTAPKIDS
-50 TISQKAQ
+50 FISQKSQ
-57 DEANAMLTENPDQVA
+57 DEANAMLTDNPDQVA
-72 SILTTVLQNPN
+72 SILTTVLQNPQ

-94 VNAFKNAPASVVE
+94 VNAFKNAPDSVVE

-126 PELRATLNQLFRD
+126 PELRATLNQLFKD

-216 GSTAQRYGFV
+216 GSNAQRYGFV

-259 NGGNPVSVFFNKVVR
+259 NGGNPVSVFFNKVIR

-446 LSFAPITNASP
+446 LSFAPITNSSP

-462 DVFKGT
+462 DIFTEK
-468 YEPTFENVQKLTQSV
+468 YKPTFENVQKLTQSV

-531 IAASNLPT
+531 IAASNLPAK
-539 SISSY
+539 ISSY

-593 SGSKDTLVELDS
+593 SGSKDSLVELDS

-663 LKDALTANANVI
+663 LKDALTANANII

-705 SEFSNGSLTYRGY
+705 SEYSNGSLTYRGY

-804 IKFVAGDAAIKFS
+804 IKFLAGDAAIKFS

-833 GIINAIQ
+833 GIINSIQ

-962 NTAVVA
+962 NTATVA

-987 LGGAGTTLAAQ
+987 LGGAGATLAAQ
-998 AGKTVLGAKS
+998 AGKTMLGAKS

-1019 TLANMTGAPTGT
+1019 KVANFTGAPSGT
-1031 GKDGMLRNVAN
+1031 GKDGMLRNLAN

-1047 AEGYADEASKV
+1047 ADGLADEASKV
-1058 HVPTLAE
+1058 HVPTLSE
-1065 AYKDHLDQ
+1065 AYQEHRDQ
-1073 HGLEKADN
+1073 NAFEKADN
-1081 VEAIRRA
+1081 VEAIRSA
-1088 NQESGLSVSQRV
+1088 NRESGLSVSQRV
-1100 ANQHERDRVENEKNR
+1100 ENQYERDRIEKEKNR
-1115 LIDADGATAIKNI
+1115 LIDADSATAIKNI
-1128 DELAASLASAQAAED
+1128 DELAASLASAQASED
-1143 AKKAEAQTTEDAK
+1143 AKKATTEA
-1156 KVTVESNE
+1156 NG

-1176 KKVDGSH
+1176 KQVDGSH
-1183 ITAGNVTIQAQ
+1183 ITAGNVKIQTQ
-1194 QVTAGGGSS
+1194 QVTAEGGSS
-1203 TTIKAENSTL
+1203 TTIKADNSTL
-1213 DTVSRDGSMSGAPT
+1213 DAVSRDGSMTSAPS

-1246 QAVAGIEERISARK
+1246 QAVAGIEERINARK

-1271 LDSDK
+1271 LDSSK

-1286 MQSSMNETMKAF
+1286 MQTSMNETMKAF
-1298 DETAEKLA
+1298 DETAQKLA
-1306 KAHQLR
+1306 KAHELR
-1312 TAYEGDKE
+1312 KSYENDQE

-1329 TSLQNTNDNLKA
+1329 NSLQSNNDNLKA
-1341 KMEQITSVADKQLD
+1341 KLTQITSVADKQLD

-1375 NAGFTGAMRHAAT
+1375 NTGFTGAMRHAAT
-1388 AISDLANNRDNAQ
+1388 AVSDLANNRDNAQ

-1419 DYQARQE
+1419 DYQARME
-1426 KANAQNDAM
+1426 KANTQNDAM
-1435 SSELTQE
+1435 SSELAQE
-1442 LINEVRGLREESEYT
+1442 LVNEVRGLREESEYT
-1457 NDLLLNDGLRR
+1457 NDLLVNEGIRR

>member
-7 KLFATVAI
+7 KIFAVVAI
-15 LGIGVSTFTPL
+15 LGIGVATFTPL
-26 TTYAVNDK
+26 TTYAVNTNDK
-34 DVQISGG
+34 DVSISQDGDG
-41 GGGASKIDS
+41 TSTVYKIDS
-50 TISQKAQ
+50 FISQKSQ
-57 DEANAMLTENPDQVA
+57 DEANAMLTDNPDQVA
-72 SILTTVLQNPN
+72 SILTTVLQNPK

-94 VNAFKNAPASVVE
+94 VNAFKNAPASVVQ
-107 AVKNSKN
+107 AVKNSKQ
-114 LGKNVFATFQNS
+114 LGKNVIATLQNS
-126 PELRATLNQLFRD
+126 PELRTTLSQLFKD

-145 NINKLIDVRDNQ
+145 NINQLIDVSDNQ

-164 SNGVDG
+164 SSGVDG
-170 TPSVLQSTMYQ
+170 TPSILQSTMYQ

-193 ASNSAGATVVSL
+193 AANSAGATVVSL
-205 SDISKYSVYSD
+205 PDIMKYSVYRD
-216 GSTAQRYGFV
+216 GTNPQRYGFV
-226 TKQDKVQPEGSQL
+226 TKQNKIQPEGTQL
-239 ANYLL
+239 ANYLM

-259 NGGNPVSVFFNKVVR
+259 NGGNPVSTFFNKVIR
-274 WATGNSV
+274 WATGTSV

-291 SMAAFF
+291 GMAAFF
-297 GSIYDAATSFLKMV
+297 GSIYDAATSFLKIV

-338 IMQVVSEKLGFS
+338 IIQTVSEQLGFS
-350 SGLVQ
+350 KGLIQ

-365 FISFVVF
+365 FISFVIFV
-372 IMVAMGAR
+372 MVAMGAR

-401 FIPVSGKFTDLIGE
+401 FIPISTKFTDLIGE
-415 MASGITGDF
+415 MASGVTGDF
-424 TTPSRINS
+424 TTPARVNS

-457 STNTL
+457 STTPFANINA
-462 DVFKGT
+462 
-468 YEPTFENVQKLTQSV
+468 YEPTFDNVQKLTQSV

-515 AYFARLASAQS
+515 AYFARVSSAQS

-531 IAASNLPT
+531 IAASNLPAR
-539 SISSY
+539 ISSY
-544 HNPDGSEAKINIP
+544 KNPDGSDAKINIP
-557 FENIKP
+557 FENVTP

-568 KESSED
+568 KESSDD

-583 SRAIY
+583 SLAIY

-593 SGSKDTLVELDS
+593 SGSKDSLVELDS
-605 KAKMVVEPIRWYNLD
+605 KSKMVVEPIRWYNLD

-644 ASGTS
+644 SNGTS
-649 QLNDPKTGKAASDS
+649 QINDPKSGKGASDS
-663 LKDALTANANVI
+663 LKDALTANANI
-675 ALYNQYG
+675 ISLYNQYG

-705 SEFSNGSLTYRGY
+705 SEFSNGSITYRGY

-739 RYTIPNSGDVDLIS
+739 RYTIPNSGDTDLIS
-753 KVFSILTLWMCSAV
+753 KVFSLLTLWMCSAV

-833 GIINAIQ
+833 GIINSIQ
-840 GLPTSYVNN
+840 SLPTSYVNN
-849 NWVAKIPIVGD
+849 NWIAKIPIVGD

-956 AGNLAK
+956 ASNLAK
-962 NTAVVA
+962 NTATVA

-987 LGGAGTTLAAQ
+987 LGGAGATLAAQ
-998 AGKTVLGAKS
+998 AGKTMLGAKS

-1019 TLANMTGAPTGT
+1019 KVADFTGAPTGT
-1031 GKDGMLRNVAN
+1031 GKDGMLRNLAN

-1047 AEGYADEASKV
+1047 AAGLADEAGKV

-1065 AYKDHLDQ
+1065 AYQEHRDQ
-1073 HGLEKADN
+1073 NAFEKADN

-1088 NQESGLSVSQRV
+1088 NRESGLSVSQRV
-1100 ANQHERDRVENEKNR
+1100 ENQYERDRIEKEKNR

-1128 DELAASLASAQAAED
+1128 DELAASIASARALED
-1143 AKKAEAQTTEDAK
+1143 AKKATTEA
-1156 KVTVESNE
+1156 NG

-1176 KKVDGSH
+1176 KQVDGSH
-1183 ITAGNVTIQAQ
+1183 ITAGNVKIQTQ
-1194 QVTAGGGSS
+1194 QVTAEGGSS
-1203 TTIKAENSTL
+1203 TTIKADNSTL
-1213 DTVSRDGSMSGAPT
+1213 ESVSRDGSMTGAPT

-1246 QAVAGIEERISARK
+1246 QAVAGIEERINARK

-1271 LDSDK
+1271 LDSSK
-1276 AVANREAIMK
+1276 AVANREVIMK
-1286 MQSSMNETMKAF
+1286 MQTSMNETMKAF
-1298 DETAEKLA
+1298 DETAQKLA
-1306 KAHQLR
+1306 KAHELR
-1312 TAYEGDKE
+1312 KSYENDQE

-1329 TSLQNTNDNLKA
+1329 NSLQSNNDNLKA
-1341 KMEQITSVADKQLD
+1341 KLTQITSVADKQLD

-1375 NAGFTGAMRHAAT
+1375 NTGFTGAMRHAAT
-1388 AISDLANNRDNAQ
+1388 AVSDLANNRDNAQ

-1419 DYQARQE
+1419 DYQARME
-1426 KANAQNDAM
+1426 KANTQNDAM
-1435 SSELTQE
+1435 SSELAQE
-1442 LINEVRGLREESEYT
+1442 LVNEVRGLREESEYT
-1457 NDLLLNDGLRR
+1457 NDLLVNEGIRR

>member
-7 KLFATVAI
+7 KIFAVVAI
-15 LGIGVSTFTPL
+15 LGIGVATFTPL
-26 TTYAVNDK
+26 TTYAVSGTDA
-34 DVQISGG
+34 QISGG

-50 TISQKAQ
+50 AINQRDQ
-57 DEANAMLTENPDQVA
+57 DEADKMLNEDPDQVA
-72 SILTTVLQNPN
+72 SILTTVLQNPQ

-94 VNAFKNAPASVVE
+94 VNAFKNAPASVVQ

-114 LGKNVFATFQNS
+114 LGKNVIATLQNN
-126 PELRATLNQLFRD
+126 PELRKTLSQLFRD

-145 NINKLIDVRDNQ
+145 NVNQLIDVRDNQ
-157 SNGSQTV
+157 GSGSQTV
-164 SNGVDG
+164 SSGVDG
-170 TPSVLQSTMYQ
+170 TPNVLQSTMYQ

-205 SDISKYSVYSD
+205 ADIEKYGVYVE
-216 GSTAQRYGFV
+216 GTNNHQRYGFV
-226 TKQDKVQPEGSQL
+226 TKQNKTQPEGTKL

-244 ALYSYDYL
+244 ALYHYDYL

-259 NGGNPVSVFFNKVVR
+259 NGGNPVSTFFNKVVR
-274 WATGNSV
+274 WATGTSV

-291 SMAAFF
+291 GMAAFF
-297 GSIYDAATSFLKMV
+297 GSIYDAATSFLKLV

-338 IMQVVSEKLGFS
+338 IIQTVSEKLGFS
-350 SGLVQ
+350 SGLLQ

-365 FISFVVF
+365 FISFVIFV
-372 IMVAMGAR
+372 MVAMGAR

-424 TTPSRINS
+424 STPSRVNS

-446 LSFAPITNASP
+446 LSLAPITNASP

-462 DVFKGT
+462 DIFKGT
-468 YEPTFENVQKLTQSV
+468 YEPTFDNVQKLTQSV

-515 AYFARLASAQS
+515 AYFARVSSAQS

-539 SISSY
+539 NISSY
-544 HNPDGSEAKINIP
+544 RNPDGSDAKINIP

-568 KESSED
+568 KESSDD

-583 SRAIY
+583 SLAIY

-593 SGSKDTLVELDS
+593 SGSKDSLVELDS
-605 KAKMVVEPIRWYNLD
+605 KAKMVVEPVRWYNLD

-649 QLNDPKTGKAASDS
+649 QLNDPRSGKAASDA
-663 LKDALTANANVI
+663 LKDSLIANANII
-675 ALYNQYG
+675 ALYNQYA

-705 SEFSNGSLTYRGY
+705 SEYSNGSLTYRGY

-739 RYTIPNSGDVDLIS
+739 RYTIPNSGDTDLIS
-753 KVFSILTLWMCSAV
+753 KVFSLLTLWMCSAV

-790 SFLKAAIT
+790 SFLKAAVT

-804 IKFVAGDAAIKFS
+804 IKFVVGDAAIKFS

-860 FISSVAALIGGM
+860 FISSVSALIGGM

-956 AGNLAK
+956 VGNLAK
-962 NTAVVA
+962 NTATVA

-987 LGGAGTTLAAQ
+987 LGGAGATLAAQ
-998 AGKTVLGAKS
+998 AGKTMLGAKS

-1019 TLANMTGAPTGT
+1019 KVANFTGAPTGT
-1031 GKDGMLRNVAN
+1031 GKDGMLRNLAN

-1047 AEGYADEASKV
+1047 ATGLADEASKV

-1065 AYKDHLDQ
+1065 AYQEHRDQ
-1073 HGLEKADN
+1073 NAFEKADN

-1088 NQESGLSVSQRV
+1088 NRESGLSVSQRV
-1100 ANQHERDRVENEKNR
+1100 ENQYERDRIEKEKNR

-1143 AKKAEAQTTEDAK
+1143 AKKATTE
-1156 KVTVESNE
+1156 SNG

-1176 KKVDGSH
+1176 KQVDGSH
-1183 ITAGNVTIQAQ
+1183 ITAGNVKIQTQ
-1194 QVTAGGGSS
+1194 QVTAEGGSS
-1203 TTIKAENSTL
+1203 TTIKADNSTL
-1213 DTVSRDGSMSGAPT
+1213 ESVSRDGSMTGAPT

-1246 QAVAGIEERISARK
+1246 QAVAGIEERINARK

-1271 LDSDK
+1271 LDSSK

-1286 MQSSMNETMKAF
+1286 MQTSMNETMKAF
-1298 DETAEKLA
+1298 DETAQKLA
-1306 KAHQLR
+1306 KAHELR
-1312 TAYEGDKE
+1312 KSYENDQE

-1329 TSLQNTNDNLKA
+1329 NSLQSNNDNLKA
-1341 KMEQITSVADKQLD
+1341 KLTQITSVADKQLD
-1355 RRVQLDIDNEK
+1355 RRVKLDIDNEK

-1375 NAGFTGAMRHAAT
+1375 NTGFTGAMRHAAT

-1419 DYQARQE
+1419 DYQARME
-1426 KANAQNDAM
+1426 KANTQNDAM
-1435 SSELTQE
+1435 SSELAQE
-1442 LINEVRGLREESEYT
+1442 LVNEVRGLREESEYT
-1457 NDLLLNDGLRR
+1457 NDLLLNEGIKR

>member
-7 KLFATVAI
+7 KLFAAVAI

-41 GGGASKIDS
+41 GGGASKIDAP
-50 TISQKAQ
+50 ISQKAQ

-145 NINKLIDVRDNQ
+145 NVNKLIDVRDNQ

-164 SNGVDG
+164 SNGVNG

-216 GSTAQRYGFV
+216 GSNAQRYGFV

-544 HNPDGSEAKINIP
+544 HNPDGSDAKINIP

-833 GIINAIQ
+833 GIINSIQ

-849 NWVAKIPIVGD
+849 NWIAKIPIVGD

-962 NTAVVA
+962 NTATVA

-987 LGGAGTTLAAQ
+987 LGGAGATLAAQ
-998 AGKTVLGAKS
+998 AGKTMLGAKS

-1019 TLANMTGAPTGT
+1019 KVADFTGAPTGT
-1031 GKDGMLRNVAN
+1031 GKDGMLRNLAN

-1047 AEGYADEASKV
+1047 ADGLVDEANKV
-1058 HVPTLAE
+1058 HVPTLTE
-1065 AYKDHLDQ
+1065 AYQEHRDQ
-1073 HGLEKADN
+1073 NAFEKADN

-1088 NQESGLSVSQRV
+1088 NRESGLSVSQRV
-1100 ANQHERDRVENEKNR
+1100 ENQYERDRIEKEKNR
-1115 LIDADGATAIKNI
+1115 LIDADSATAIKNI
-1128 DELAASLASAQAAED
+1128 DELAASLASAQASED
-1143 AKKAEAQTTEDAK
+1143 AKKATTEA
-1156 KVTVESNE
+1156 NG
-1164 TYTPTGKAGRTR
+1164 TYTPSGKAGRTR
-1176 KKVDGSH
+1176 KQVDGSH
-1183 ITAGNVTIQAQ
+1183 ITAGNVKIQTQ
-1194 QVTAGGGSS
+1194 QVTAEGGSS
-1203 TTIKAENSTL
+1203 TTIKADNSTL
-1213 DTVSRDGSMSGAPT
+1213 DAVSRDGSMTSAPS

-1246 QAVAGIEERISARK
+1246 QAVAGIEERINARK

-1271 LDSDK
+1271 LDSSK

-1286 MQSSMNETMKAF
+1286 MQTSMNETMKAF
-1298 DETAEKLA
+1298 DETAQKLA
-1306 KAHQLR
+1306 KAHELR
-1312 TAYEGDKE
+1312 KSYENDQE

-1329 TSLQNTNDNLKA
+1329 NSLQSNNDNLKA
-1341 KMEQITSVADKQLD
+1341 KLTQITSVADKQLD

-1375 NAGFTGAMRHAAT
+1375 NTGFTGAMRHAAT
-1388 AISDLANNRDNAQ
+1388 AVSDLANNRDNAQ

-1419 DYQARQE
+1419 DYQARME
-1426 KANAQNDAM
+1426 KANTQNDAM
-1435 SSELTQE
+1435 SSELAQE
-1442 LINEVRGLREESEYT
+1442 LVNEVRGLREESEYT
-1457 NDLLLNDGLRR
+1457 NDLLVNEGIRR

>member
-7 KLFATVAI
+7 KIFAVVAI
-15 LGIGVSTFTPL
+15 LGIGVSTLTPL
-26 TTYAVNDK
+26 TTYAVDNRN
-34 DVQISGG
+34 VNFTGG
-41 GGGASKIDS
+41 GDGNGGGVYKIDS
-50 TISQKAQ
+50 FISQKSQ
-57 DEANAMLTENPDQVA
+57 DEANAMLTDNPDQVA
-72 SILTTVLQNPN
+72 SILTTVLQNPK

-94 VNAFKNAPASVVE
+94 VNAFKNAPASVVQ
-107 AVKNSKN
+107 AVKNSKS
-114 LGKNVFATFQNS
+114 LGKNVIATLQNN
-126 PELRATLNQLFRD
+126 PELRQTLSQLFKD

-145 NINKLIDVRDNQ
+145 NVNQLIDVRDNQ
-157 SNGSQTV
+157 SDGSQTV
-164 SNGVDG
+164 SSGVNG

-205 SDISKYSVYSD
+205 ADIEKYGVYVE
-216 GSTAQRYGFV
+216 GTNNPQRYGFV
-226 TKQDKVQPEGSQL
+226 TKQNKTQPEGAQL

-244 ALYSYDYL
+244 ALYHYDYL

-259 NGGNPVSVFFNKVVR
+259 NGGNPVSTFFNKVVR
-274 WATGNSV
+274 WATGTSV

-291 SMAAFF
+291 GMAAFF
-297 GSIYDAATSFLKMV
+297 GSIYDAATSFLKLV

-338 IMQVVSEKLGFS
+338 IIQTVSEKLGFS
-350 SGLVQ
+350 SGLLQ

-365 FISFVVF
+365 FISFVIFV
-372 IMVAMGAR
+372 MVAMGAR

-424 TTPSRINS
+424 TTPSRVNS

-446 LSFAPITNASP
+446 LSLAPITNASP

-462 DVFKGT
+462 DIFKGT
-468 YEPTFENVQKLTQSV
+468 YEPTFDNVQKLTQSV

-515 AYFARLASAQS
+515 AYFARVSSARS

-539 SISSY
+539 NISSY
-544 HNPDGSEAKINIP
+544 RNPDGSEAKVNIP

-568 KESSED
+568 KESSEE

-583 SRAIY
+583 SMAIY

-593 SGSKDTLVELDS
+593 SGSKDSLVELDS
-605 KAKMVVEPIRWYNLD
+605 KAKMVVEPVRWYNLD

-649 QLNDPKTGKAASDS
+649 QLNDPRSGKAASDA
-663 LKDALTANANVI
+663 LKDSLVANANII
-675 ALYNQYG
+675 ALYNQYA

-705 SEFSNGSLTYRGY
+705 SEYSNGSLTYRGY

-739 RYTIPNSGDVDLIS
+739 RYTIPNSGDTDLIS
-753 KVFSILTLWMCSAV
+753 KVFSLLTLWMCSAV

-790 SFLKAAIT
+790 SFLKAAVT

-860 FISSVAALIGGM
+860 FISSVSALIGGM

-900 LYAGFLGIFIMI
+900 LYTGFLGIFIMI

-956 AGNLAK
+956 VGNLAK
-962 NTAVVA
+962 NTAVVT

-1031 GKDGMLRNVAN
+1031 GKDGMLRNLAN

-1047 AEGYADEASKV
+1047 ATGLADEASKV

-1065 AYKDHLDQ
+1065 AYQEHRDQ
-1073 HGLEKADN
+1073 NAFETADN

-1088 NQESGLSVSQRV
+1088 NRESGLSVSQRV
-1100 ANQHERDRVENEKNR
+1100 ENQYERDRIEKEKNR

-1128 DELAASLASAQAAED
+1128 DELAASLASAQASED
-1143 AKKAEAQTTEDAK
+1143 AKKATTEA
-1156 KVTVESNE
+1156 NG

-1176 KKVDGSH
+1176 KQVDGSH
-1183 ITAGNVTIQAQ
+1183 ITAGNVKIQTQ
-1194 QVTAGGGSS
+1194 QVTAEGGSS
-1203 TTIKAENSTL
+1203 TTIKADNSTL
-1213 DTVSRDGSMSGAPT
+1213 DAVSRDGSMTGAPS

-1246 QAVAGIEERISARK
+1246 QAVAGIEERINARK

-1271 LDSDK
+1271 LDSSK

-1286 MQSSMNETMKAF
+1286 MQTSMNETMKAF
-1298 DETAEKLA
+1298 DETAQKLA
-1306 KAHQLR
+1306 KAHELR
-1312 TAYEGDKE
+1312 KSYENDQE

-1329 TSLQNTNDNLKA
+1329 NSLQSNNDNLKA
-1341 KMEQITSVADKQLD
+1341 KLTQITSVADKQLD

-1375 NAGFTGAMRHAAT
+1375 NTGFTGAMRHAAT
-1388 AISDLANNRDNAQ
+1388 AVSDLANNRDNAQ

-1419 DYQARQE
+1419 DYQARME
-1426 KANAQNDAM
+1426 KANTQNDAM
-1435 SSELTQE
+1435 SSELAQE
-1442 LINEVRGLREESEYT
+1442 LVNEVRGLREESEYT
-1457 NDLLLNDGLRR
+1457 NDLLVNEGIRR

>member
-7 KLFATVAI
+7 KIFAVVAI
-15 LGIGVSTFTPL
+15 LGIGVSTLTPL
-26 TTYAVNDK
+26 TTYAVDNSN
-34 DVQISGG
+34 VNITGG
-41 GGGASKIDS
+41 GDGNGGGVYKIDS
-50 TISQKAQ
+50 FISQKSQ
-57 DEANAMLTENPDQVA
+57 DEANAMLTDNPDQVA
-72 SILTTVLQNPN
+72 SILTTVLQNPK

-94 VNAFKNAPASVVE
+94 VNAFKNAPASVVQ
-107 AVKNSKN
+107 AVKNSKS
-114 LGKNVFATFQNS
+114 LGKNVIATLQNN
-126 PELRATLNQLFRD
+126 PELRQTLSQLFKD

-145 NINKLIDVRDNQ
+145 NVNQLIDVRDNQ

-164 SNGVDG
+164 SSGVNG

-205 SDISKYSVYSD
+205 ADIEKYGVYVE
-216 GSTAQRYGFV
+216 GTNNPQRYGFV
-226 TKQDKVQPEGSQL
+226 TKQNKTQPEGAQL

-244 ALYSYDYL
+244 ALYHYDYL

-259 NGGNPVSVFFNKVVR
+259 NGGNPVSTFFNKVVR
-274 WATGNSV
+274 WATGTSV

-291 SMAAFF
+291 GMAAFF
-297 GSIYDAATSFLKMV
+297 GSIYDAATSFLKLV

-338 IMQVVSEKLGFS
+338 IIQTVSEKLGFS
-350 SGLVQ
+350 SGLLQ

-365 FISFVVF
+365 FISFVIFV
-372 IMVAMGAR
+372 MVAMGAR

-424 TTPSRINS
+424 TTPSRVNS

-446 LSFAPITNASP
+446 LSLAPITNASP

-462 DVFKGT
+462 DIFKGT
-468 YEPTFENVQKLTQSV
+468 YEPTFDNVQKLTQSV

-515 AYFARLASAQS
+515 AYFARVSSAQS

-539 SISSY
+539 NISSY
-544 HNPDGSEAKINIP
+544 RNPDGSEAKVNIP

-568 KESSED
+568 KESSEE

-583 SRAIY
+583 SMAIY

-593 SGSKDTLVELDS
+593 SGSKDSLVELDS
-605 KAKMVVEPIRWYNLD
+605 KAKMVVEPVRWYNLD

-649 QLNDPKTGKAASDS
+649 QLNDPRSGKAASDA
-663 LKDALTANANVI
+663 LKDSLVANANII
-675 ALYNQYG
+675 ALYNQYA

-705 SEFSNGSLTYRGY
+705 SEYSNGSLTYRGY

-739 RYTIPNSGDVDLIS
+739 RYTIPNSGDTDLIS
-753 KVFSILTLWMCSAV
+753 KVFSLLTLWMCSAV

-790 SFLKAAIT
+790 SFLKAAVT

-860 FISSVAALIGGM
+860 FISSVSALIGGM

-956 AGNLAK
+956 VGNLAK
-962 NTAVVA
+962 NTATVA

-987 LGGAGTTLAAQ
+987 LGGAGATLAAQ
-998 AGKTVLGAKS
+998 AGKTMLGAKS

-1019 TLANMTGAPTGT
+1019 KVANFTGAPSGT
-1031 GKDGMLRNVAN
+1031 GKDGMLRNLSN

-1047 AEGYADEASKV
+1047 AAGLADEASKV
-1058 HVPTLAE
+1058 HVPTLSE
-1065 AYKDHLDQ
+1065 AYQEHRDQ
-1073 HGLEKADN
+1073 NAFEKADN

-1088 NQESGLSVSQRV
+1088 NRESGLSVSQRV
-1100 ANQHERDRVENEKNR
+1100 ENQYERDRIEKEKNR
-1115 LIDADGATAIKNI
+1115 LIDADSATAIKNI
-1128 DELAASLASAQAAED
+1128 DELAASLASAQASED
-1143 AKKAEAQTTEDAK
+1143 AKKETTEA
-1156 KVTVESNE
+1156 NG
-1164 TYTPTGKAGRTR
+1164 TYTPTGKTERTR
-1176 KKVDGSH
+1176 KQVDGSH
-1183 ITAGNVTIQAQ
+1183 ITAGNVKIQTQ
-1194 QVTAGGGSS
+1194 QVTAEGGSS
-1203 TTIKAENSTL
+1203 TTIKADNSTL
-1213 DTVSRDGSMSGAPT
+1213 DAVSRDGSMTGAPT
-1227 TVQRDGSVAQA
+1227 TVQRDRSVAQA

-1246 QAVAGIEERISARK
+1246 QAVAGIEERINARK

-1271 LDSDK
+1271 LDSSK

-1286 MQSSMNETMKAF
+1286 MQTSMNETMKAF
-1298 DETAEKLA
+1298 DETAQKLA
-1306 KAHQLR
+1306 KAHELR
-1312 TAYEGDKE
+1312 KSYENDQE

-1329 TSLQNTNDNLKA
+1329 NSLQSNNDNLKA
-1341 KMEQITSVADKQLD
+1341 KLTQITSVADKQLD
-1355 RRVQLDIDNEK
+1355 RRVKLDIDNEK

-1375 NAGFTGAMRHAAT
+1375 NTGFTGAMRHAAT

-1419 DYQARQE
+1419 DYQARME
-1426 KANAQNDAM
+1426 KANTQNDAM
-1435 SSELTQE
+1435 SSELAQE
-1442 LINEVRGLREESEYT
+1442 LVNEVRGLREESEYT
-1457 NDLLLNDGLRR
+1457 NDLLVNEGIRR

>member
-7 KLFATVAI
+7 KIFAVVAI

-26 TTYAVNDK
+26 TTYAINETN
-34 DVQISGG
+34 VQITGG

-50 TISQKAQ
+50 AVSQKAQ
-57 DEANAMLTENPDQVA
+57 DEANAMLTDNPDQVA
-72 SILTTVLQNPN
+72 SILTTVLQNPQ

-94 VNAFKNAPASVVE
+94 VNAFKNAPDSVVE

-216 GSTAQRYGFV
+216 GSNAQRYGFV

-259 NGGNPVSVFFNKVVR
+259 NGGNPVSVFFNKVIR

-446 LSFAPITNASP
+446 LSFAPITNSSP

-462 DVFKGT
+462 DIFTEK
-468 YEPTFENVQKLTQSV
+468 YKPTFENVQKLTQSV

-515 AYFARLASAQS
+515 AYFARVSSAQS

-531 IAASNLPT
+531 IAASNLPAK
-539 SISSY
+539 ISSY

-593 SGSKDTLVELDS
+593 SGSKDSLVELDS

-663 LKDALTANANVI
+663 LKDALTANANII

-705 SEFSNGSLTYRGY
+705 SEYSNGSLTYRGY

-804 IKFVAGDAAIKFS
+804 IKFLAGDAAIKFS

-833 GIINAIQ
+833 GIINSIQ

-956 AGNLAK
+956 VGNLAK
-962 NTAVVA
+962 NTATVA
-968 AKAGLATMTGG
+968 SKAGLATMTGG

-987 LGGAGTTLAAQ
+987 LGGAGATLAAQ
-998 AGKTVLGAKS
+998 AGKTMLGAKS

-1019 TLANMTGAPTGT
+1019 KVADFTGAPTGT
-1031 GKDGMLRNVAN
+1031 GKDGMLRNLAN

-1047 AEGYADEASKV
+1047 ATGLADEASKV

-1065 AYKDHLDQ
+1065 AYQEHRDQ
-1073 HGLEKADN
+1073 NAFEKADD

-1088 NQESGLSVSQRV
+1088 NRESGLSVSQRV
-1100 ANQHERDRVENEKNR
+1100 ENQYERDRIEKEKNR

-1128 DELAASLASAQAAED
+1128 DELAASLASAQASED
-1143 AKKAEAQTTEDAK
+1143 AKKATTEA
-1156 KVTVESNE
+1156 NG

-1176 KKVDGSH
+1176 KQVDGSH
-1183 ITAGNVTIQAQ
+1183 ITAGNVKIQTQ
-1194 QVTAGGGSS
+1194 QVTAEGGSS
-1203 TTIKAENSTL
+1203 TTIKADNSTL
-1213 DTVSRDGSMSGAPT
+1213 ESVSRDGSMTGAPT

-1246 QAVAGIEERISARK
+1246 QAVAGIEERINARK

-1271 LDSDK
+1271 LDSSK

-1286 MQSSMNETMKAF
+1286 MQTSMNETMKAF
-1298 DETAEKLA
+1298 DETAQKLA
-1306 KAHQLR
+1306 KAHELR
-1312 TAYEGDKE
+1312 KSYENDQE

-1329 TSLQNTNDNLKA
+1329 NSLQSNNDNLKA
-1341 KMEQITSVADKQLD
+1341 KLTQITSVADKQLD
-1355 RRVQLDIDNEK
+1355 RRVKLDIDNEK

-1375 NAGFTGAMRHAAT
+1375 NSGFTGAMRHAAT

-1419 DYQARQE
+1419 DYQARME
-1426 KANAQNDAM
+1426 KANTQNDAM
-1435 SSELTQE
+1435 SSELARE
-1442 LINEVRGLREESEYT
+1442 LVNEVRGLREESEYT
-1457 NDLLLNDGLRR
+1457 NDLLLNEGIRR

>member
-7 KLFATVAI
+7 KIFAVVAI
-15 LGIGVSTFTPL
+15 LGIGVATFTPL
-26 TTYAVNDK
+26 TTYAVSGTDA
-34 DVQISGG
+34 QIVGG
-41 GGGASKIDS
+41 TGGVNKIDS
-50 TISQKAQ
+50 SISQKVQ
-57 DEANAMLTENPDQVA
+57 DEANTMLTDDPDQVA

-83 AALESEQYRAV
+83 SALESEQYRAV
-94 VNAFKNAPASVVE
+94 VNAFKNAPASVVQ

-114 LGKNVFATFQNS
+114 LGKNVIATLQNN
-126 PELRATLNQLFRD
+126 PELRKTLSQLFRD

-145 NINKLIDVRDNQ
+145 NVNQLIDVRDNQ
-157 SNGSQTV
+157 GSGSQTV
-164 SNGVDG
+164 SSGVDG
-170 TPSVLQSTMYQ
+170 TPNVLQSTMYQ

-205 SDISKYSVYSD
+205 ADIEKYGVYVE
-216 GSTAQRYGFV
+216 GTNNHQRYGFV
-226 TKQDKVQPEGSQL
+226 TKQNKTQPEGTKL

-244 ALYSYDYL
+244 ALYHYDYL

-259 NGGNPVSVFFNKVVR
+259 NGGNPVSTFFNKVVR
-274 WATGNSV
+274 WATGTSV

-291 SMAAFF
+291 GMAAFF
-297 GSIYDAATSFLKMV
+297 GSIYDAATSFLKLV

-338 IMQVVSEKLGFS
+338 IIQTVSEKLGFS
-350 SGLVQ
+350 SGLLQ

-365 FISFVVF
+365 FISFVIFV
-372 IMVAMGAR
+372 MVAMGAR

-424 TTPSRINS
+424 STPSRVNS

-446 LSFAPITNASP
+446 LSLAPITNASP

-462 DVFKGT
+462 DIFKGT
-468 YEPTFENVQKLTQSV
+468 YEPTFDNVQKLTQSV

-515 AYFARLASAQS
+515 AYFARVSSAQS

-539 SISSY
+539 NISSY
-544 HNPDGSEAKINIP
+544 RNPDGSEAKINIP

-568 KESSED
+568 KESSDD

-583 SRAIY
+583 SLAIY

-593 SGSKDTLVELDS
+593 SGSKDSLVELDS
-605 KAKMVVEPIRWYNLD
+605 KAKMVVEPVRWYNLD

-663 LKDALTANANVI
+663 LKDALVANANII
-675 ALYNQYG
+675 ALYNQYA

-705 SEFSNGSLTYRGY
+705 SEYSNGSLTYRGY

-739 RYTIPNSGDVDLIS
+739 RYTIPNSGDTDLIS
-753 KVFSILTLWMCSAV
+753 KVFSLLTLWMCSAV

-790 SFLKAAIT
+790 SFLKAAVT

-860 FISSVAALIGGM
+860 FISSVSALIGGM

-956 AGNLAK
+956 VGNLAK
-962 NTAVVA
+962 NTATVA

-1031 GKDGMLRNVAN
+1031 GKDGMLRNLAN

-1047 AEGYADEASKV
+1047 AAGLADEASKV

-1065 AYKDHLDQ
+1065 AYQEHRDQ
-1073 HGLEKADN
+1073 NAFEKADN
-1081 VEAIRRA
+1081 VESIRRA
-1088 NQESGLSVSQRV
+1088 NRESGLSVSQRV
-1100 ANQHERDRVENEKNR
+1100 ENQYERDRIEKEKNR

-1128 DELAASLASAQAAED
+1128 DELAASLASAQASED
-1143 AKKAEAQTTEDAK
+1143 AKKATTEA
-1156 KVTVESNE
+1156 NG
-1164 TYTPTGKAGRTR
+1164 TYTPTGKAERTR
-1176 KKVDGSH
+1176 KQVDGSH
-1183 ITAGNVTIQAQ
+1183 ITAGNVKIQTQ
-1194 QVTAGGGSS
+1194 QVTAEGGSS
-1203 TTIKAENSTL
+1203 TTIKADNSTL
-1213 DTVSRDGSMSGAPT
+1213 ESVSRDGSMTGAPS

-1246 QAVAGIEERISARK
+1246 QAVAGIEERINARK

-1271 LDSDK
+1271 LDSSK
-1276 AVANREAIMK
+1276 AVANREAIVK
-1286 MQSSMNETMKAF
+1286 MQTSMNETMKAF
-1298 DETAEKLA
+1298 DETAQKLA
-1306 KAHQLR
+1306 KAHELR
-1312 TAYEGDKE
+1312 KSYENDQE

-1329 TSLQNTNDNLKA
+1329 NSLQSNNDNLKA
-1341 KMEQITSVADKQLD
+1341 KLTQITSVADKQLD

-1375 NAGFTGAMRHAAT
+1375 NTGFTGAMRHAAT
-1388 AISDLANNRDNAQ
+1388 AVSDLANNRDNAQ

-1419 DYQARQE
+1419 DYQARME
-1426 KANAQNDAM
+1426 KANTQNDAM
-1435 SSELTQE
+1435 SSELAQE
-1442 LINEVRGLREESEYT
+1442 LVNEVRGLREESEYT
-1457 NDLLLNDGLRR
+1457 NDLLVNEGIRR

>member
-7 KLFATVAI
+7 KIFAVVAI
-15 LGIGVSTFTPL
+15 LGIGVATFTPL
-26 TTYAVNDK
+26 TTYAVSGTDA
-34 DVQISGG
+34 QIVGG
-41 GGGASKIDS
+41 TGGVNKIDS
-50 TISQKAQ
+50 SISQKVQ
-57 DEANAMLTENPDQVA
+57 DEANTMLTDDPDQVA
-72 SILTTVLQNPN
+72 SILTTVLQNPK

-94 VNAFKNAPASVVE
+94 VNAFKNAPASVVK

-114 LGKNVFATFQNS
+114 LGKNVIATLQNN
-126 PELRATLNQLFRD
+126 PELRKTLGQLFRD

-145 NINKLIDVRDNQ
+145 NVNQLIDVRDNQ
-157 SNGSQTV
+157 GGGSQTV
-164 SNGVDG
+164 SSGVDG
-170 TPSVLQSTMYQ
+170 TPTVLQSTMYQ

-205 SDISKYSVYSD
+205 ADIEKYGVYVE
-216 GSTAQRYGFV
+216 GTNNPQRYGFV
-226 TKQDKVQPEGSQL
+226 TKQNKIQPEGTKL

-244 ALYSYDYL
+244 ALYHYDYL

-274 WATGNSV
+274 WATGNST

-297 GSIYDAATSFLKMV
+297 GSIYDAATSFLKLV

-338 IMQVVSEKLGFS
+338 IIQTVSEKLGFS
-350 SGLVQ
+350 SGLLQ

-365 FISFVVF
+365 FISFVIFV
-372 IMVAMGAR
+372 MVAMGAR

-446 LSFAPITNASP
+446 LSLAPITNASP

-462 DVFKGT
+462 DIFKGT
-468 YEPTFENVQKLTQSV
+468 YEPTFDNVQKLTQSV

-515 AYFARLASAQS
+515 AYFARVSSAQS

-539 SISSY
+539 NIGTY
-544 HNPDGSEAKINIP
+544 YNPDGSEAKINVP

-593 SGSKDTLVELDS
+593 SGSKDSLVELDS

-649 QLNDPKTGKAASDS
+649 QLNDPRSGKAASDA
-663 LKDALTANANVI
+663 LKDSLIANANII
-675 ALYNQYG
+675 ALYNQYA

-705 SEFSNGSLTYRGY
+705 SEYSNGSLTYRGY

-790 SFLKAAIT
+790 SFLKAAVT

-860 FISSVAALIGGM
+860 FISSVSALIGGM

-956 AGNLAK
+956 VGNLAK
-962 NTAVVA
+962 NTATVA
-968 AKAGLATMTGG
+968 AKAGLVTMTGG

-987 LGGAGTTLAAQ
+987 LGGAGATLAAQ
-998 AGKTVLGAKS
+998 AGKTMLGAKS

-1019 TLANMTGAPTGT
+1019 KVANFTGAPSGT
-1031 GKDGMLRNVAN
+1031 GKDGMLRNLSN

-1047 AEGYADEASKV
+1047 AAGLADEASKV
-1058 HVPTLAE
+1058 HVPTLSE
-1065 AYKDHLDQ
+1065 AYQEHRDQ
-1073 HGLEKADN
+1073 NAFEKADN

-1088 NQESGLSVSQRV
+1088 NRESGLSVSQRV
-1100 ANQHERDRVENEKNR
+1100 ENQYERDRIEKEKNR
-1115 LIDADGATAIKNI
+1115 LIDADSATAIKNI
-1128 DELAASLASAQAAED
+1128 DELATSLASAQASED
-1143 AKKAEAQTTEDAK
+1143 AKKETTEA
-1156 KVTVESNE
+1156 NG
-1164 TYTPTGKAGRTR
+1164 TYTPTGKTERTR
-1176 KKVDGSH
+1176 KQVDGSH
-1183 ITAGNVTIQAQ
+1183 ITAGNVKIQTQ
-1194 QVTAGGGSS
+1194 QVTAEGGSS
-1203 TTIKAENSTL
+1203 TTIKADNSTL
-1213 DTVSRDGSMSGAPT
+1213 ESVSRDGSMTGAPT

-1246 QAVAGIEERISARK
+1246 QAVAGIEERINARK

-1271 LDSDK
+1271 LDSSK

-1286 MQSSMNETMKAF
+1286 MQTSMNETMKAF
-1298 DETAEKLA
+1298 DETAQKLA
-1306 KAHQLR
+1306 KAHELR
-1312 TAYEGDKE
+1312 KSYENDQE

-1329 TSLQNTNDNLKA
+1329 NSLQSNNDNLKA
-1341 KMEQITSVADKQLD
+1341 KLTQITSFADKQLD
-1355 RRVQLDIDNEK
+1355 RRVKLDIDNEK

-1375 NAGFTGAMRHAAT
+1375 NTGFTGAMRHAAT

-1419 DYQARQE
+1419 DYQARME
-1426 KANAQNDAM
+1426 KANTQNDAM
-1435 SSELTQE
+1435 SSELAQE
-1442 LINEVRGLREESEYT
+1442 LVNEVRELREESEYT
-1457 NDLLLNDGLRR
+1457 NDLLLNEVIKR

>member
-1 MRINFK
+1 MRIKRINFK

-26 TTYAVNDK
+26 TTYAVDNSN
-34 DVQISGG
+34 VNITGG
-41 GGGASKIDS
+41 GDGNGGGVYKIDS
-50 TISQKAQ
+50 FISQKSQ
-57 DEANAMLTENPDQVA
+57 DEANAMLTDNPDQVA
-72 SILTTVLQNPN
+72 SILTTVLQNPK

-94 VNAFKNAPASVVE
+94 VNAFKNAPASVVQ
-107 AVKNSKN
+107 AVKNSKS
-114 LGKNVFATFQNS
+114 LGKNVIATLQNN
-126 PELRATLNQLFRD
+126 PELRQTLSQLFKD

-145 NINKLIDVRDNQ
+145 NVNQLIDVRDNQ

-164 SNGVDG
+164 SSGVNG

-205 SDISKYSVYSD
+205 ADIEKYGVYVE
-216 GSTAQRYGFV
+216 GTNNPQRYGFV
-226 TKQDKVQPEGSQL
+226 TKQNKTQPEGAQL

-244 ALYSYDYL
+244 ALYHYDYL

-259 NGGNPVSVFFNKVVR
+259 NGGNPVSTFFNKVVR
-274 WATGNSV
+274 WATGTSV

-291 SMAAFF
+291 GMAAFF
-297 GSIYDAATSFLKMV
+297 GSIYDAATSFLKLV

-338 IMQVVSEKLGFS
+338 IIQTVSEKLGFS
-350 SGLVQ
+350 SGLLQ

-365 FISFVVF
+365 FISFVIFV
-372 IMVAMGAR
+372 MVAMGAR

-424 TTPSRINS
+424 TTPSRVNS

-446 LSFAPITNASP
+446 LSLAPITNASP

-462 DVFKGT
+462 DIFKGT
-468 YEPTFENVQKLTQSV
+468 YEPTFDNVQKLTQSV

-515 AYFARLASAQS
+515 AYFARVSSAQS

-539 SISSY
+539 NISSY
-544 HNPDGSEAKINIP
+544 RNPDGSEAKVNIP

-568 KESSED
+568 KESSEE

-583 SRAIY
+583 SMAIY

-593 SGSKDTLVELDS
+593 SGSKDSLVELDS
-605 KAKMVVEPIRWYNLD
+605 KAKMVVEPVRWYNLD

-649 QLNDPKTGKAASDS
+649 QLNDPRSGKAASDA
-663 LKDALTANANVI
+663 LKDSLIANANII
-675 ALYNQYG
+675 ALYNQYA

-705 SEFSNGSLTYRGY
+705 SEYSNGSLTYRGY

-739 RYTIPNSGDVDLIS
+739 RYTIPNSGDTDLIS
-753 KVFSILTLWMCSAV
+753 KVFSLLTLWMCSAV

-790 SFLKAAIT
+790 SFLKAAVT

-860 FISSVAALIGGM
+860 FISSVSALIGGM

-962 NTAVVA
+962 NTATVA

-987 LGGAGTTLAAQ
+987 LGGAGATLAAQ
-998 AGKTVLGAKS
+998 AGKTMLGAKS

-1019 TLANMTGAPTGT
+1019 KVADFTGAPTGT
-1031 GKDGMLRNVAN
+1031 GKDGMLRNLAN

-1047 AEGYADEASKV
+1047 AVGLADEAGKV

-1065 AYKDHLDQ
+1065 AYQEHRDQ
-1073 HGLEKADN
+1073 NAFEKADN

-1088 NQESGLSVSQRV
+1088 NRESGLSVSQRV
-1100 ANQHERDRVENEKNR
+1100 ENQYERDRIEKEKNR

-1128 DELAASLASAQAAED
+1128 DELAASLASAQASED
-1143 AKKAEAQTTEDAK
+1143 AKKATTEA
-1156 KVTVESNE
+1156 NG

-1176 KKVDGSH
+1176 KQVDGSH
-1183 ITAGNVTIQAQ
+1183 ITAGNVKIQTQ
-1194 QVTAGGGSS
+1194 QVTAEGGSS
-1203 TTIKAENSTL
+1203 TTIKADNSTL
-1213 DTVSRDGSMSGAPT
+1213 DAVSRDGSMTGAPS

-1246 QAVAGIEERISARK
+1246 QAVAGIEERINARK

-1271 LDSDK
+1271 LDSSK

-1286 MQSSMNETMKAF
+1286 MQTSMNETMKAF
-1298 DETAEKLA
+1298 DETAQKLA
-1306 KAHQLR
+1306 KAHELR
-1312 TAYEGDKE
+1312 KSYENDQE

-1329 TSLQNTNDNLKA
+1329 NSLQSNNDNLKA
-1341 KMEQITSVADKQLD
+1341 KLTQITSVADKQLD
-1355 RRVQLDIDNEK
+1355 RRVKLDIDNEK

-1375 NAGFTGAMRHAAT
+1375 NSGFTGAMRHAAT

-1419 DYQARQE
+1419 DYQARME
-1426 KANAQNDAM
+1426 KANTQNDTM
-1435 SSELTQE
+1435 SSEFAQE
-1442 LINEVRGLREESEYT
+1442 LVNEVRGLREESEYT
-1457 NDLLLNDGLRR
+1457 NDLLLNEGIRR

>member
-7 KLFATVAI
+7 KLFAAVAI

-41 GGGASKIDS
+41 GGGASKIDAP
-50 TISQKAQ
+50 ISQKAQ

-126 PELRATLNQLFRD
+126 PELRATLSQLFRD

-145 NINKLIDVRDNQ
+145 NVNKLIDVRDNQ
-157 SNGSQTV
+157 SSGSQTV

-216 GSTAQRYGFV
+216 GSNAQRYGFV

-259 NGGNPVSVFFNKVVR
+259 NGGNLVSVFFNKVIR

-446 LSFAPITNASP
+446 LSFAPITNSSP

-462 DVFKGT
+462 DIFTEK
-468 YEPTFENVQKLTQSV
+468 YKPTFENVQKLTQSV

-531 IAASNLPT
+531 IAASNLPAK
-539 SISSY
+539 ISSY

-593 SGSKDTLVELDS
+593 SGSKDSLVELDS

-663 LKDALTANANVI
+663 LKDALTANANII

-705 SEFSNGSLTYRGY
+705 SEYSNGSLTYRGY

-790 SFLKAAIT
+790 SFLKAAIA

-804 IKFVAGDAAIKFS
+804 IKFLAGDAAIKFS

-833 GIINAIQ
+833 GIINSIQ

-956 AGNLAK
+956 VGNLAK
-962 NTAVVA
+962 NTAVVT

-1031 GKDGMLRNVAN
+1031 GKDGMLRNLAN

-1047 AEGYADEASKV
+1047 AAGLADEASKV

-1065 AYKDHLDQ
+1065 AYQEHRDQ
-1073 HGLEKADN
+1073 NAFEKADN

-1088 NQESGLSVSQRV
+1088 NRESGLSVSQRV
-1100 ANQHERDRVENEKNR
+1100 ENQYERDRIEKEKNR
-1115 LIDADGATAIKNI
+1115 LIDSDGATAIKNI
-1128 DELAASLASAQAAED
+1128 DELAASLASAQASED
-1143 AKKAEAQTTEDAK
+1143 AKKETTEA
-1156 KVTVESNE
+1156 TG

-1176 KKVDGSH
+1176 KQVDGSH
-1183 ITAGNVTIQAQ
+1183 ITAGNVKIQTQ
-1194 QVTAGGGSS
+1194 QVTAEGGSS
-1203 TTIKAENSTL
+1203 TTIKADNSTL
-1213 DTVSRDGSMSGAPT
+1213 ESVSRDGSMTGAPT

-1246 QAVAGIEERISARK
+1246 QAVAGIEERINARK

-1271 LDSDK
+1271 LDSSK

-1286 MQSSMNETMKAF
+1286 MQTSMNETMKAF
-1298 DETAEKLA
+1298 DETAQKLA
-1306 KAHQLR
+1306 KAHELR
-1312 TAYEGDKE
+1312 KSYENDQE

-1329 TSLQNTNDNLKA
+1329 NSLQSNNDNLKA
-1341 KMEQITSVADKQLD
+1341 KLTQITSVADKQLD

-1375 NAGFTGAMRHAAT
+1375 NTGFTGAMRHAAT
-1388 AISDLANNRDNAQ
+1388 AVSDLANNRDNAQ

-1419 DYQARQE
+1419 DYQARME
-1426 KANAQNDAM
+1426 KANTQNDAM
-1435 SSELTQE
+1435 LSELAQE
-1442 LINEVRGLREESEYT
+1442 LVNEVRGLREESEYT
-1457 NDLLLNDGLRR
+1457 NDLLLNEGIRR

>member
-7 KLFATVAI
+7 KIFAVVAI
-15 LGIGVSTFTPL
+15 LGIGVSTLTPL
-26 TTYAVNDK
+26 TTYAVDNSN
-34 DVQISGG
+34 VNITGG
-41 GGGASKIDS
+41 GDGNGGGVYKIDS
-50 TISQKAQ
+50 FISQKSQ
-57 DEANAMLTENPDQVA
+57 DEANAMLTDNPDQVA
-72 SILTTVLQNPN
+72 SILTTVLQNPK

-94 VNAFKNAPASVVE
+94 VNAFKNAPASVVQ
-107 AVKNSKN
+107 AVKNSKS
-114 LGKNVFATFQNS
+114 LGKNVIATLQNN
-126 PELRATLNQLFRD
+126 PELRQTLSQLFKD

-145 NINKLIDVRDNQ
+145 NVNQLIDVRDNQ

-164 SNGVDG
+164 SSGVNG

-205 SDISKYSVYSD
+205 ADIEKYGVYVE
-216 GSTAQRYGFV
+216 GTNNPQRYGFV
-226 TKQDKVQPEGSQL
+226 TKQNKTQPEGAQL

-244 ALYSYDYL
+244 ALYHYDYL

-259 NGGNPVSVFFNKVVR
+259 NGGNPVSTFFNKVVR
-274 WATGNSV
+274 WATGTSV

-291 SMAAFF
+291 GMAAFF
-297 GSIYDAATSFLKMV
+297 GSIYDAATSFLKLV

-338 IMQVVSEKLGFS
+338 IIQTVSEKLGFS
-350 SGLVQ
+350 SGLLQ

-365 FISFVVF
+365 FISFVIFV
-372 IMVAMGAR
+372 MVAMGAR

-424 TTPSRINS
+424 TTPSRVNS

-446 LSFAPITNASP
+446 LSLAPITNASP

-462 DVFKGT
+462 DIFKGT
-468 YEPTFENVQKLTQSV
+468 YEPTFDNVQKLTQSV

-515 AYFARLASAQS
+515 AYFARVSSAQS

-539 SISSY
+539 NISSY
-544 HNPDGSEAKINIP
+544 RNPDGSEAKVNIP

-568 KESSED
+568 KESSEE

-583 SRAIY
+583 SMAIY

-593 SGSKDTLVELDS
+593 SGSKDSLVELDS
-605 KAKMVVEPIRWYNLD
+605 KAKMVVEPVRWYNLD

-649 QLNDPKTGKAASDS
+649 QLNDPRSGKAASDA
-663 LKDALTANANVI
+663 LKDSLVANANII
-675 ALYNQYG
+675 ALYNQYA

-705 SEFSNGSLTYRGY
+705 SEYSNGSLTYRGY

-739 RYTIPNSGDVDLIS
+739 RYTIPNSGDTDLIS
-753 KVFSILTLWMCSAV
+753 KVFSLLTLWMCSAV

-790 SFLKAAIT
+790 SFLKAAVT

-860 FISSVAALIGGM
+860 FISSVSALIGGM

-962 NTAVVA
+962 NTATVA

-987 LGGAGTTLAAQ
+987 LGGAGATLAAQ
-998 AGKTVLGAKS
+998 AGKTMLGAKS

-1019 TLANMTGAPTGT
+1019 KVADFTGAPTGT
-1031 GKDGMLRNVAN
+1031 GKDGMLRNLAN
-1042 GLKSN
+1042 SLKSN
-1047 AEGYADEASKV
+1047 AAGLADEAGKV

-1065 AYKDHLDQ
+1065 AYQEHRDQ
-1073 HGLEKADN
+1073 NAFEKADN

-1088 NQESGLSVSQRV
+1088 NRESGLSASQRV
-1100 ANQHERDRVENEKNR
+1100 ENQYERDRIEKEKNR

-1128 DELAASLASAQAAED
+1128 DELAASLASAQTSED
-1143 AKKAEAQTTEDAK
+1143 AKKATTEA
-1156 KVTVESNE
+1156 NG
-1164 TYTPTGKAGRTR
+1164 TYTPTGKAERTR
-1176 KKVDGSH
+1176 KQVDGSH
-1183 ITAGNVTIQAQ
+1183 ITAGNVKIQTQ
-1194 QVTAGGGSS
+1194 QVTAEGGSS
-1203 TTIKAENSTL
+1203 TTIKADNSTL
-1213 DTVSRDGSMSGAPT
+1213 DAVSRDGSMTGAPT
-1227 TVQRDGSVAQA
+1227 TVQRDRSVAQA

-1246 QAVAGIEERISARK
+1246 QAVAGIEERINARK

-1271 LDSDK
+1271 LDSSK

-1286 MQSSMNETMKAF
+1286 MQTSMNETMKAF
-1298 DETAEKLA
+1298 DETAQKLA
-1306 KAHQLR
+1306 KAHELR
-1312 TAYEGDKE
+1312 KSYENDQE

-1329 TSLQNTNDNLKA
+1329 NSLQSNNDNLKA
-1341 KMEQITSVADKQLD
+1341 KLTQITSVADKQLD
-1355 RRVQLDIDNEK
+1355 RRVKLDIDNEK
-1366 IAATIDKSL
+1366 IASTIDKSL
-1375 NAGFTGAMRHAAT
+1375 NTGFTGAMRHAAT

-1419 DYQARQE
+1419 DYQARME
-1426 KANAQNDAM
+1426 KANTQNDAM
-1435 SSELTQE
+1435 SSELAQE
-1442 LINEVRGLREESEYT
+1442 LVNEVRGLREESEYT
-1457 NDLLLNDGLRR
+1457 NDLLLNEGIKR

>member
-7 KLFATVAI
+7 KIFAVVAI
-15 LGIGVSTFTPL
+15 LGISVSTFTPL
-26 TTYAVNDK
+26 TTYAVGDS
-34 DVQISGG
+34 DAQIIGG
-41 GGGASKIDS
+41 TGGVNKIDS
-50 TISQKAQ
+50 SISQKVQ
-57 DEANAMLTENPDQVA
+57 DEANTMLTDDPDQVA
-72 SILTTVLQNPN
+72 SILTTVLQNPQ

-94 VNAFKNAPASVVE
+94 VNAFKNAPASVVQ

-114 LGKNVFATFQNS
+114 LGKNVIATLQNN
-126 PELRATLNQLFRD
+126 PELRKTLGQLFRD

-145 NINKLIDVRDNQ
+145 NVNQLIDVRDNQ
-157 SNGSQTV
+157 GSGSQTV
-164 SNGVDG
+164 SSGVDG
-170 TPSVLQSTMYQ
+170 TPNVLQSTMYQ

-205 SDISKYSVYSD
+205 ADIEKYGVYVE
-216 GSTAQRYGFV
+216 GTNNPQRYGFV
-226 TKQDKVQPEGSQL
+226 TKQNKTQPEGAKL

-244 ALYSYDYL
+244 ALYHYDYL

-259 NGGNPVSVFFNKVVR
+259 NGGNPVSTFFNKVVR
-274 WATGNSV
+274 WATGTSV

-291 SMAAFF
+291 GMAAFF
-297 GSIYDAATSFLKMV
+297 GSIYDAATSFLKLV

-338 IMQVVSEKLGFS
+338 IIQTVSEKLGFS
-350 SGLVQ
+350 SGLLQ

-365 FISFVVF
+365 FISFVIFV
-372 IMVAMGAR
+372 MVAMGAR

-424 TTPSRINS
+424 STPSRVNS

-446 LSFAPITNASP
+446 LSLAPITNASP

-462 DVFKGT
+462 DIFKGT
-468 YEPTFENVQKLTQSV
+468 YEPTFDNVQKLTQSV

-515 AYFARLASAQS
+515 AYFARVSSAQS

-539 SISSY
+539 NINSY
-544 HNPDGSEAKINIP
+544 RNPDGSSAKINIP

-568 KESSED
+568 KESSDD

-583 SRAIY
+583 SLAIY

-593 SGSKDTLVELDS
+593 SGSKDSLVELDS
-605 KAKMVVEPIRWYNLD
+605 KAKMVVEPVRWYNLD

-649 QLNDPKTGKAASDS
+649 QLNDPRSGKAASDA
-663 LKDALTANANVI
+663 LKDSLIANANII
-675 ALYNQYG
+675 ALYNQYA

-705 SEFSNGSLTYRGY
+705 SEYSNGSLTYRGY

-739 RYTIPNSGDVDLIS
+739 RYTIPNSGDTDLIS
-753 KVFSILTLWMCSAV
+753 KVFSLLTLWMCSAV

-790 SFLKAAIT
+790 SFLKAAVT

-860 FISSVAALIGGM
+860 FISSVSALIGGM

-956 AGNLAK
+956 VGNLAK
-962 NTAVVA
+962 NTATVA

-987 LGGAGTTLAAQ
+987 LGGAGATLAAQ
-998 AGKTVLGAKS
+998 AGKTMLGVKS
-1008 AANRFGGNMVD
+1008 AAYRFGGNMVD
-1019 TLANMTGAPTGT
+1019 KVANFTGAPTGT
-1031 GKDGMLRNVAN
+1031 GKDGMLRNLAN

-1047 AEGYADEASKV
+1047 AAGLADEANKV
-1058 HVPTLAE
+1058 HVPTLTE
-1065 AYKDHLDQ
+1065 AYQEHRDQ
-1073 HGLEKADN
+1073 NAFEKADN

-1088 NQESGLSVSQRV
+1088 NRESGLSVSQRV
-1100 ANQHERDRVENEKNR
+1100 ENQYERDRIEKEKNR

-1128 DELAASLASAQAAED
+1128 DELAASLASAQASED
-1143 AKKAEAQTTEDAK
+1143 AKKATTEA
-1156 KVTVESNE
+1156 NG

-1176 KKVDGSH
+1176 KQVDGSH
-1183 ITAGNVTIQAQ
+1183 ITAGNVKIQTQ
-1194 QVTAGGGSS
+1194 QVTAEGGSS
-1203 TTIKAENSTL
+1203 TTIKADNSTL
-1213 DTVSRDGSMSGAPT
+1213 DAVSRDGSMTGALS

-1246 QAVAGIEERISARK
+1246 QAVAGIEERINARK

-1271 LDSDK
+1271 LDSSK

-1286 MQSSMNETMKAF
+1286 MQTSMNETMKAF
-1298 DETAEKLA
+1298 DETAQKLA
-1306 KAHQLR
+1306 KAHELR
-1312 TAYEGDKE
+1312 KSYENDQE

-1329 TSLQNTNDNLKA
+1329 NSLQSNNDNLKA
-1341 KMEQITSVADKQLD
+1341 KLTQITSVADKQLD
-1355 RRVQLDIDNEK
+1355 RRVKLDIDNEK

-1375 NAGFTGAMRHAAT
+1375 NTGFTGAMRHAAT

-1419 DYQARQE
+1419 DYQARME
-1426 KANAQNDAM
+1426 KANTQNDAM
-1435 SSELTQE
+1435 SSELAQE
-1442 LINEVRGLREESEYT
+1442 LVNEVRGLREESEYT
-1457 NDLLLNDGLRR
+1457 NDLLVNEGIRR

>member
-1 MRINFK
+1 MRIKRINFK

-26 TTYAVNDK
+26 TTYAVDNSN
-34 DVQISGG
+34 VNITGG
-41 GGGASKIDS
+41 GDGNGGGVYKIDS
-50 TISQKAQ
+50 FISQKSQ
-57 DEANAMLTENPDQVA
+57 DEANAMLTDNPDQVA
-72 SILTTVLQNPN
+72 SILTTVLQNPK

-94 VNAFKNAPASVVE
+94 VNAFKNAPASVVQ
-107 AVKNSKN
+107 AVKNSKS
-114 LGKNVFATFQNS
+114 LGKNVIATLQNN
-126 PELRATLNQLFRD
+126 PELRQTLSQLFKD

-145 NINKLIDVRDNQ
+145 NVNQLIDVRDNQ

-164 SNGVDG
+164 SSGVNG

-205 SDISKYSVYSD
+205 ADIEKYGVYVE
-216 GSTAQRYGFV
+216 GTNNPQRYGFV
-226 TKQDKVQPEGSQL
+226 TKQNKTQPEGAQL

-244 ALYSYDYL
+244 ALYHYDYL

-259 NGGNPVSVFFNKVVR
+259 NGGNPVSTFFNKVVR
-274 WATGNSV
+274 WATGTSV

-291 SMAAFF
+291 GMAAFF
-297 GSIYDAATSFLKMV
+297 GSIYDAATSFLKLV

-338 IMQVVSEKLGFS
+338 IIQTVSEKLGFS
-350 SGLVQ
+350 SGLLQ

-365 FISFVVF
+365 FISFVIFV
-372 IMVAMGAR
+372 MVAMGAR

-424 TTPSRINS
+424 TTPSRVNS

-446 LSFAPITNASP
+446 LSLAPITNASP

-462 DVFKGT
+462 DIFKGT
-468 YEPTFENVQKLTQSV
+468 YEPTFDNVQKLTQSV

-515 AYFARLASAQS
+515 AYFARVSSAQS

-539 SISSY
+539 NISSY
-544 HNPDGSEAKINIP
+544 RNPDGSEAKVNIP

-568 KESSED
+568 KESSEE

-583 SRAIY
+583 SMAIY

-593 SGSKDTLVELDS
+593 SGSKDSLVELDS
-605 KAKMVVEPIRWYNLD
+605 KAKMVVEPVRWYNLD

-649 QLNDPKTGKAASDS
+649 QLNDPRSGKAASDA
-663 LKDALTANANVI
+663 LKDSLVANANII
-675 ALYNQYG
+675 ALYNQYA

-705 SEFSNGSLTYRGY
+705 SEYSNGSLTYRGY

-739 RYTIPNSGDVDLIS
+739 RYTIPNSGDTDLIS
-753 KVFSILTLWMCSAV
+753 KVFSLLTLWMCSAV

-790 SFLKAAIT
+790 SFLKAAVT

-860 FISSVAALIGGM
+860 FISSVSALIGGM

-956 AGNLAK
+956 VGNLAK
-962 NTAVVA
+962 NTATVA

-987 LGGAGTTLAAQ
+987 LGGAGATLAAQ
-998 AGKTVLGAKS
+998 AGKTMLGAKS

-1019 TLANMTGAPTGT
+1019 KVANITGAPTGT
-1031 GKDGMLRNVAN
+1031 GKDGMLRNLAN

-1047 AEGYADEASKV
+1047 ATGLADEASKV

-1065 AYKDHLDQ
+1065 AYQEHRDQ
-1073 HGLEKADN
+1073 NAFEKADN

-1088 NQESGLSVSQRV
+1088 NRESGLSVSQRV
-1100 ANQHERDRVENEKNR
+1100 ENQYERDRIEKEKNR

-1128 DELAASLASAQAAED
+1128 DELAASLASAQASED
-1143 AKKAEAQTTEDAK
+1143 AKKATTEA
-1156 KVTVESNE
+1156 NG

-1176 KKVDGSH
+1176 KQVDGSH
-1183 ITAGNVTIQAQ
+1183 ITTGNVKIQTQ
-1194 QVTAGGGSS
+1194 QVTAEGGSS
-1203 TTIKAENSTL
+1203 TTIKADNSTL
-1213 DTVSRDGSMSGAPT
+1213 ESVSRDGSMTGAPT
-1227 TVQRDGSVAQA
+1227 TVQRDRSVAQA

-1246 QAVAGIEERISARK
+1246 QAVAGIEERINARK

-1271 LDSDK
+1271 LDSSK

-1286 MQSSMNETMKAF
+1286 MQTSMNETMKAF
-1298 DETAEKLA
+1298 DETAQKLA
-1306 KAHQLR
+1306 KAHELR
-1312 TAYEGDKE
+1312 KSYENDQE

-1329 TSLQNTNDNLKA
+1329 NSLQSNNDNLKA
-1341 KMEQITSVADKQLD
+1341 KLTQITSVADKQLD
-1355 RRVQLDIDNEK
+1355 RRVKLDIDNEK

-1375 NAGFTGAMRHAAT
+1375 NTGFTGAMRHAAT
-1388 AISDLANNRDNAQ
+1388 AVSDLANNRDNAQ

-1419 DYQARQE
+1419 DYQARME
-1426 KANAQNDAM
+1426 KANTQNDAM
-1435 SSELTQE
+1435 SSELAQE
-1442 LINEVRGLREESEYT
+1442 LVNEVRGLREESEYT
-1457 NDLLLNDGLRR
+1457 NDLLVNEGIRR

>member
-1 MRINFK
+1 MRIKRINFK
-7 KLFATVAI
+7 KLFAVVAI

-26 TTYAVNDK
+26 TTYAVDNSN
-34 DVQISGG
+34 VNITGG
-41 GGGASKIDS
+41 GDGNGGGVYKIDS
-50 TISQKAQ
+50 FISQKSQ
-57 DEANAMLTENPDQVA
+57 DEANAMLTDNPDQVA
-72 SILTTVLQNPN
+72 SILTTVLQNPK

-94 VNAFKNAPASVVE
+94 VNAFKNAPASVVQ
-107 AVKNSKN
+107 AVKNSKS
-114 LGKNVFATFQNS
+114 LGKNVIATLQNN
-126 PELRATLNQLFRD
+126 PELRQTLSQLFKD

-145 NINKLIDVRDNQ
+145 NVNQLIDVRDNQ

-164 SNGVDG
+164 SSGVNG

-205 SDISKYSVYSD
+205 ADIEKYGVYVE
-216 GSTAQRYGFV
+216 GTNNPQRYGFV
-226 TKQDKVQPEGSQL
+226 TKQNKTQPEGAQL

-244 ALYSYDYL
+244 ALYHYDYL

-259 NGGNPVSVFFNKVVR
+259 NGGNPVSTFFNKVVR
-274 WATGNSV
+274 WATGTSV

-291 SMAAFF
+291 GMAAFF
-297 GSIYDAATSFLKMV
+297 GSIYDAATSFLKLV

-338 IMQVVSEKLGFS
+338 IIQTVSEKLGFS
-350 SGLVQ
+350 SGLLQ

-365 FISFVVF
+365 FISFVIFV
-372 IMVAMGAR
+372 MVAMGAR

-424 TTPSRINS
+424 TTPSRVNS

-446 LSFAPITNASP
+446 LSLAPITNASP

-462 DVFKGT
+462 DIFKGT
-468 YEPTFENVQKLTQSV
+468 YEPTFDNVQKLTQSV

-515 AYFARLASAQS
+515 AYFARVSSAQS

-539 SISSY
+539 NISSY
-544 HNPDGSEAKINIP
+544 RNPDGSEAKVNIP

-568 KESSED
+568 KESSEE

-583 SRAIY
+583 SMAIY

-593 SGSKDTLVELDS
+593 SGSKDSLVELDS
-605 KAKMVVEPIRWYNLD
+605 KAKMVVEPVRWYNLD

-649 QLNDPKTGKAASDS
+649 QLNDPRSGKAASDA
-663 LKDALTANANVI
+663 LKDSLVANANII
-675 ALYNQYG
+675 ALYNQYA

-705 SEFSNGSLTYRGY
+705 SEYSNGSLTYRGY

-739 RYTIPNSGDVDLIS
+739 RYTIPNSGDTDLIS
-753 KVFSILTLWMCSAV
+753 KVFSLLTLWMCSAV

-790 SFLKAAIT
+790 SFLKAAVT

-860 FISSVAALIGGM
+860 FISSVSALIGGM

-956 AGNLAK
+956 VGNLAK
-962 NTAVVA
+962 NTATVT

-987 LGGAGTTLAAQ
+987 LGGAGATLAAQ
-998 AGKTVLGAKS
+998 AGKTMLGAKS

-1019 TLANMTGAPTGT
+1019 KVANLTGAPTGT
-1031 GKDGMLRNVAN
+1031 GKDGMLRNLAN

-1047 AEGYADEASKV
+1047 TAGLADEASKV

-1065 AYKDHLDQ
+1065 AYQEHRNQ
-1073 HGLEKADN
+1073 NAFEKADN

-1088 NQESGLSVSQRV
+1088 NRESGLSVSQRV
-1100 ANQHERDRVENEKNR
+1100 ENQYERDRIEKEKNR
-1115 LIDADGATAIKNI
+1115 LIDTDGATAIKNI
-1128 DELAASLASAQAAED
+1128 DELAASLASAQASED
-1143 AKKAEAQTTEDAK
+1143 AKKATTEA
-1156 KVTVESNE
+1156 NG

-1176 KKVDGSH
+1176 KQVDGSH
-1183 ITAGNVTIQAQ
+1183 ITAGNVKIQTQ
-1194 QVTAGGGSS
+1194 QVTAEGGSS
-1203 TTIKAENSTL
+1203 TTIKADNSTL
-1213 DTVSRDGSMSGAPT
+1213 ESVSRDGSMTGAPT

-1246 QAVAGIEERISARK
+1246 QAVAGIEERINARK

-1271 LDSDK
+1271 LDSSK

-1286 MQSSMNETMKAF
+1286 MQTSMNETMKAF
-1298 DETAEKLA
+1298 DETAQKLA
-1306 KAHQLR
+1306 KAHELR
-1312 TAYEGDKE
+1312 KSYENDQE

-1329 TSLQNTNDNLKA
+1329 NSLQSNNDNLKA
-1341 KMEQITSVADKQLD
+1341 KLTQITSVADKQLD
-1355 RRVQLDIDNEK
+1355 RRVKLDIDNEK

-1375 NAGFTGAMRHAAT
+1375 NTGFTGAMRHAAT

-1419 DYQARQE
+1419 DYQARME
-1426 KANAQNDAM
+1426 KANTQNDAM
-1435 SSELTQE
+1435 SSELAQE
-1442 LINEVRGLREESEYT
+1442 LVNEVRGLREESEYT
-1457 NDLLLNDGLRR
+1457 NDLLLNEGIRR

>member
-7 KLFATVAI
+7 KIFAVVAI
-15 LGIGVSTFTPL
+15 LGIGVATFTPL
-26 TTYAVNDK
+26 TTYAVDGDR
-34 DVQISGG
+34 DVQIDGSDGTGG
-41 GGGASKIDS
+41 SAVYKIDS
-50 TISQKAQ
+50 FISQKSQ
-57 DEANAMLTENPDQVA
+57 DEANAMLTDNPDQVA
-72 SILTTVLQNPN
+72 SILTTVLQNPK

-94 VNAFKNAPASVVE
+94 VNAFKNAPASVVQ
-107 AVKNSKN
+107 AVKNSKS
-114 LGKNVFATFQNS
+114 LGKNVIATLQNN
-126 PELRATLNQLFRD
+126 PELRQTLSQLFKD

-145 NINKLIDVRDNQ
+145 NVNQLIDVRDNQ

-164 SNGVDG
+164 SSGVNG

-205 SDISKYSVYSD
+205 ADIEKYGVYVE
-216 GSTAQRYGFV
+216 GTNNPQRYGFV
-226 TKQDKVQPEGSQL
+226 TKQNKTQPEGAQL

-244 ALYSYDYL
+244 ALYHYDYL

-259 NGGNPVSVFFNKVVR
+259 NGGNPVSTFFNKVVR
-274 WATGNSV
+274 WATGTSV

-291 SMAAFF
+291 GMAAFF
-297 GSIYDAATSFLKMV
+297 GSIYDAATSFLKLV

-326 TKEGQATGFIGS
+326 TKEGQATGFVGS
-338 IMQVVSEKLGFS
+338 IIQTVSDKLGFS
-350 SGLVQ
+350 SGLLQ

-365 FISFVVF
+365 FISFVIFV
-372 IMVAMGAR
+372 MVAMGAR

-424 TTPSRINS
+424 TTPSRVNS

-446 LSFAPITNASP
+446 LSLAPITNASP

-462 DVFKGT
+462 DIFKGT
-468 YEPTFENVQKLTQSV
+468 YEPTFDNVQKLTQSV
-483 IKRSEVAGLTTDK
+483 IKRSEVAGLITDK

-515 AYFARLASAQS
+515 AYFARVSSAQS

-539 SISSY
+539 GISSY
-544 HNPDGSEAKINIP
+544 QNPDGSSAKINIP

-568 KESSED
+568 KESSEE

-583 SRAIY
+583 SMAIY

-593 SGSKDTLVELDS
+593 SGSKESIVELDS
-605 KAKMVVEPIRWYNLD
+605 KAKMVVEPVRWYNLD

-649 QLNDPKTGKAASDS
+649 QLNDPRTGKAASDA
-663 LKDALTANANVI
+663 LKDSLIANSNII
-675 ALYNQYG
+675 ALYNQYA

-705 SEFSNGSLTYRGY
+705 SEYSNGSLTYRGY

-739 RYTIPNSGDVDLIS
+739 RYTIPNSGDTDLIS
-753 KVFSILTLWMCSAV
+753 KVFSLLTLWMCSAV

-773 IWVLKGPIIST
+773 IWVLKGPIIAT

-790 SFLKAAIT
+790 SFLKAAVT

-860 FISSVAALIGGM
+860 FISSVSALIGGM

-962 NTAVVA
+962 NTATVA

-987 LGGAGTTLAAQ
+987 LGGAGATLAAQ
-998 AGKTVLGAKS
+998 AGKTMLGAKS

-1019 TLANMTGAPTGT
+1019 KVADFTGAPTGT
-1031 GKDGMLRNVAN
+1031 GKDGMLRNLAN

-1047 AEGYADEASKV
+1047 AAGLADEAGKV

-1065 AYKDHLDQ
+1065 AYQEHRDQ
-1073 HGLEKADN
+1073 NAFEKADN

-1088 NQESGLSVSQRV
+1088 NRESGLSVSQRV
-1100 ANQHERDRVENEKNR
+1100 ENQYERDRIEKEKNR

-1128 DELAASLASAQAAED
+1128 DELAASLASAQASED
-1143 AKKAEAQTTEDAK
+1143 AKKATIEA
-1156 KVTVESNE
+1156 NR

-1176 KKVDGSH
+1176 KQVDGSH
-1183 ITAGNVTIQAQ
+1183 ITAGNVKIQTQ
-1194 QVTAGGGSS
+1194 QVTAEGGSS
-1203 TTIKAENSTL
+1203 TTIKADNSTL
-1213 DTVSRDGSMSGAPT
+1213 DAVSRDGSMTGAPT
-1227 TVQRDGSVAQA
+1227 TVQRDRSVAQA

-1246 QAVAGIEERISARK
+1246 QAVAGIEERINARK

-1271 LDSDK
+1271 LDSSK

-1286 MQSSMNETMKAF
+1286 MQTSMNETMKAF
-1298 DETAEKLA
+1298 DETAQKLA
-1306 KAHQLR
+1306 KAHELR
-1312 TAYEGDKE
+1312 KSYENDQE

-1329 TSLQNTNDNLKA
+1329 NSLQSNNDNLKA
-1341 KMEQITSVADKQLD
+1341 KLTQITSVADKQLD
-1355 RRVQLDIDNEK
+1355 RRVKLDIDNEK

-1375 NAGFTGAMRHAAT
+1375 NTGFTGAMRHAAT

-1419 DYQARQE
+1419 DYQARME
-1426 KANAQNDAM
+1426 KANTQNDAM
-1435 SSELTQE
+1435 SSELAQE
-1442 LINEVRGLREESEYT
+1442 LVNEVRGLREESEYT
-1457 NDLLLNDGLRR
+1457 NDLLVNEGIRR

>member
-7 KLFATVAI
+7 KIFAVVAI
-15 LGIGVSTFTPL
+15 LGIGVATFTPL
-26 TTYAVNDK
+26 TTYAVSGTDA
-34 DVQISGG
+34 QISGG

-50 TISQKAQ
+50 AINQRDQ
-57 DEANAMLTENPDQVA
+57 DEADKMLNEDPDQVA
-72 SILTTVLQNPN
+72 SILTTVLQNPQ

-94 VNAFKNAPASVVE
+94 VNAFKNAPASVVQ

-114 LGKNVFATFQNS
+114 LGKNVIATLQNN
-126 PELRATLNQLFRD
+126 PELRKTLSQLFRD

-145 NINKLIDVRDNQ
+145 NVNQLIDVRDNQ
-157 SNGSQTV
+157 GSGSQTV
-164 SNGVDG
+164 SSGVDG
-170 TPSVLQSTMYQ
+170 TPNVLQSTMYQ

-205 SDISKYSVYSD
+205 ADIEKYGVYVE
-216 GSTAQRYGFV
+216 GTNNPQRYGFV
-226 TKQDKVQPEGSQL
+226 TKQNKTQPEGTKL

-244 ALYSYDYL
+244 ALYHYDYL

-259 NGGNPVSVFFNKVVR
+259 NGGNPVSTFFNKVVR
-274 WATGNSV
+274 WATGTSV

-291 SMAAFF
+291 GMAAFF
-297 GSIYDAATSFLKMV
+297 GSIYDAATSFLKLV

-338 IMQVVSEKLGFS
+338 IIQTVSEKLGFS
-350 SGLVQ
+350 SGLLQ

-365 FISFVVF
+365 FISFVIFV
-372 IMVAMGAR
+372 MVAMGAR

-424 TTPSRINS
+424 STPSRVNS

-446 LSFAPITNASP
+446 LSLAPITNASP

-462 DVFKGT
+462 DIFKGT
-468 YEPTFENVQKLTQSV
+468 YEPTFDNVQKLTQSV

-515 AYFARLASAQS
+515 AYFARVSSAQS

-539 SISSY
+539 NISSY
-544 HNPDGSEAKINIP
+544 RNPDGSDAKINIP

-568 KESSED
+568 KESSDD

-583 SRAIY
+583 SLAIY

-593 SGSKDTLVELDS
+593 SGSKDSLVELDS
-605 KAKMVVEPIRWYNLD
+605 KAKMVVEPVRWYNLD

-649 QLNDPKTGKAASDS
+649 QLNDPRSGKAASDA
-663 LKDALTANANVI
+663 LKDSLVANANII
-675 ALYNQYG
+675 ALYNQYA

-705 SEFSNGSLTYRGY
+705 SEYSNGSLTYRGY

-739 RYTIPNSGDVDLIS
+739 RYTIPNSGDTDLIS
-753 KVFSILTLWMCSAV
+753 KVFSLLTLWMCSAV

-790 SFLKAAIT
+790 SFLKAAVT

-860 FISSVAALIGGM
+860 FISSVSALIGGM

-956 AGNLAK
+956 VGNLAK
-962 NTAVVA
+962 NTATVA

-987 LGGAGTTLAAQ
+987 LGGAGATLAAQ
-998 AGKTVLGAKS
+998 AGKTMLGAKS

-1019 TLANMTGAPTGT
+1019 KVANFTGAPTGT
-1031 GKDGMLRNVAN
+1031 GKDGMLRNLAN

-1047 AEGYADEASKV
+1047 AVGLADEASKV

-1065 AYKDHLDQ
+1065 AYQEHRDQ
-1073 HGLEKADN
+1073 NAFEKADN

-1088 NQESGLSVSQRV
+1088 NRESGLSVSQRV
-1100 ANQHERDRVENEKNR
+1100 ENQYERDRIEKEKNR

-1143 AKKAEAQTTEDAK
+1143 AKKATTE
-1156 KVTVESNE
+1156 SNG

-1176 KKVDGSH
+1176 KQVDGSH
-1183 ITAGNVTIQAQ
+1183 ITAGNVKIQTQ
-1194 QVTAGGGSS
+1194 QVTAEGGSS
-1203 TTIKAENSTL
+1203 TTIKADNSTL
-1213 DTVSRDGSMSGAPT
+1213 ESVSRDGSMTGAPT

-1246 QAVAGIEERISARK
+1246 QAVAGIEERINARK

-1271 LDSDK
+1271 LDSSK

-1286 MQSSMNETMKAF
+1286 MQTSMNETMKAF
-1298 DETAEKLA
+1298 DETAQKLA
-1306 KAHQLR
+1306 KAHELR
-1312 TAYEGDKE
+1312 KSYENDQE

-1329 TSLQNTNDNLKA
+1329 NSLQSNNDNLKA
-1341 KMEQITSVADKQLD
+1341 KLTQITSVADKQLD
-1355 RRVQLDIDNEK
+1355 RRVKLDIDNEK

-1375 NAGFTGAMRHAAT
+1375 NTGFTGAMRHAAT

-1419 DYQARQE
+1419 DYQARME
-1426 KANAQNDAM
+1426 KANTQNDAM
-1435 SSELTQE
+1435 SSELAQE
-1442 LINEVRGLREESEYT
+1442 LVNEVRGLREESEYT
-1457 NDLLLNDGLRR
+1457 NDLLLNEGIKR

>member
-7 KLFATVAI
+7 KIFAVVAI
-15 LGIGVSTFTPL
+15 LGIGVATFTPL
-26 TTYAVNDK
+26 TTYAVSGTDA
-34 DVQISGG
+34 QISGG

-50 TISQKAQ
+50 AINQRDQ
-57 DEANAMLTENPDQVA
+57 DEADKMLNEDPDQVA
-72 SILTTVLQNPN
+72 SILTTVLQNPQ

-94 VNAFKNAPASVVE
+94 VNAFKNAPASVVQ

-114 LGKNVFATFQNS
+114 LGKNVIATLQNN
-126 PELRATLNQLFRD
+126 PELRKTLSQLFRD

-145 NINKLIDVRDNQ
+145 NVNQLIDVRDNQ
-157 SNGSQTV
+157 GSGSQTV
-164 SNGVDG
+164 SSGVDG
-170 TPSVLQSTMYQ
+170 TPNVLQSTMYQ

-205 SDISKYSVYSD
+205 ADIEKYGVYVE
-216 GSTAQRYGFV
+216 GTNNHQRYGFV
-226 TKQDKVQPEGSQL
+226 TKQNKTQPEGTKL

-244 ALYSYDYL
+244 ALYHYDYL

-259 NGGNPVSVFFNKVVR
+259 NGGNPVSTFFNKVVR
-274 WATGNSV
+274 WATGTSV

-291 SMAAFF
+291 GMAAFF
-297 GSIYDAATSFLKMV
+297 GSIYDAATSFLKLV

-338 IMQVVSEKLGFS
+338 IIQTVSEKLGFS
-350 SGLVQ
+350 SGLLQ

-365 FISFVVF
+365 FISFVIFV
-372 IMVAMGAR
+372 MVAMGAR

-424 TTPSRINS
+424 STPSRVNS

-446 LSFAPITNASP
+446 LSLAPITNASP

-462 DVFKGT
+462 DIFKGT
-468 YEPTFENVQKLTQSV
+468 YEPTFDNVQKLTQSV

-515 AYFARLASAQS
+515 AYFARVSSAQS

-539 SISSY
+539 NISSY
-544 HNPDGSEAKINIP
+544 RNPDGSDAKINIP

-568 KESSED
+568 KESSDD

-583 SRAIY
+583 SLAIY

-593 SGSKDTLVELDS
+593 SGSKDSLVELDS
-605 KAKMVVEPIRWYNLD
+605 KAKMVVEPVRWYNLD

-649 QLNDPKTGKAASDS
+649 QLNDPRTGKAASDA
-663 LKDALTANANVI
+663 LKDSLIANANII
-675 ALYNQYG
+675 ALYNQYA

-705 SEFSNGSLTYRGY
+705 SEYSNGSLTYRGY

-739 RYTIPNSGDVDLIS
+739 RYTIPNSGDTDLIS
-753 KVFSILTLWMCSAV
+753 KVFSLLTLWMCSAV

-790 SFLKAAIT
+790 SFLKAAVT

-860 FISSVAALIGGM
+860 FISSVSALIGGM

-956 AGNLAK
+956 ASNLAK
-962 NTAVVA
+962 NTATVA

-987 LGGAGTTLAAQ
+987 LGGAGATLAAQ
-998 AGKTVLGAKS
+998 AGKTMLGAKS

-1019 TLANMTGAPTGT
+1019 KVANFTGAPTGT
-1031 GKDGMLRNVAN
+1031 GKDGMLRNLAN

-1047 AEGYADEASKV
+1047 AAGLADEAGKV

-1065 AYKDHLDQ
+1065 AYQEHRDQ
-1073 HGLEKADN
+1073 NAFEKADN

-1088 NQESGLSVSQRV
+1088 NRESGLSVSQRV
-1100 ANQHERDRVENEKNR
+1100 ENQYERDRIEKEKNR
-1115 LIDADGATAIKNI
+1115 LIDADSATAIKNI
-1128 DELAASLASAQAAED
+1128 DELAASLASAQASED
-1143 AKKAEAQTTEDAK
+1143 AKKETAEANGA
-1156 KVTVESNE
+1156 
-1164 TYTPTGKAGRTR
+1164 YTPTGKTERTR
-1176 KKVDGSH
+1176 KQVDGSH
-1183 ITAGNVTIQAQ
+1183 ITAGNVKIQTQ
-1194 QVTAGGGSS
+1194 QVTAEGGSS
-1203 TTIKAENSTL
+1203 TTIKADNSTL
-1213 DTVSRDGSMSGAPT
+1213 ESVSRDGSMTGAPT

-1246 QAVAGIEERISARK
+1246 QAVAGIEERINARK

-1271 LDSDK
+1271 LDSSK

-1286 MQSSMNETMKAF
+1286 MQTSMNETMKAF
-1298 DETAEKLA
+1298 DETAQKLA
-1306 KAHQLR
+1306 KAHELR
-1312 TAYEGDKE
+1312 KSYENDQE

-1329 TSLQNTNDNLKA
+1329 NSLQSNNDNLKA
-1341 KMEQITSVADKQLD
+1341 KLTQITSVADKQLD
-1355 RRVQLDIDNEK
+1355 RRVKLDIDNEK

-1375 NAGFTGAMRHAAT
+1375 NTGFTGAMRHAAT

-1419 DYQARQE
+1419 DYQARME
-1426 KANAQNDAM
+1426 KANTQNDAM
-1435 SSELTQE
+1435 SSELAQE
-1442 LINEVRGLREESEYT
+1442 LVNEVRGLREESEYT
-1457 NDLLLNDGLRR
+1457 NDLLLNEGIRR

>member
-7 KLFATVAI
+7 KIFAVVAI
-15 LGIGVSTFTPL
+15 LGIGVATFTPL
-26 TTYAVNDK
+26 TTYAVSDT
-34 DVQISGG
+34 DAHIIGG
-41 GGGASKIDS
+41 TGGVNKIDS
-50 TISQKAQ
+50 SISQKAQ
-57 DEANAMLTENPDQVA
+57 DEANTMLTDDPDQVA
-72 SILTTVLQNPN
+72 SILTTVLQNPK

-94 VNAFKNAPASVVE
+94 MNAFKNAPASVVK

-114 LGKNVFATFQNS
+114 LGKNVIATLQNN
-126 PELRATLNQLFRD
+126 PELRKTLGQLFRD

-145 NINKLIDVRDNQ
+145 NVNQLIDVRDNQ
-157 SNGSQTV
+157 GGGSQTV
-164 SNGVDG
+164 SSGVDG
-170 TPSVLQSTMYQ
+170 TPNVLQSTMYQ

-205 SDISKYSVYSD
+205 ADIEKYGVYVE
-216 GSTAQRYGFV
+216 GTNNPQRYGFV
-226 TKQDKVQPEGSQL
+226 TKQNKTQPEGTKL

-244 ALYSYDYL
+244 ALYHYDYL

-259 NGGNPVSVFFNKVVR
+259 NGGNPVSTFFNKVVR
-274 WATGNSV
+274 WATGTSV

-291 SMAAFF
+291 GMAAFF
-297 GSIYDAATSFLKMV
+297 GSIYDAATSFLKLV

-338 IMQVVSEKLGFS
+338 IIQTVSEKLGFS
-350 SGLVQ
+350 SGLLQ

-365 FISFVVF
+365 FISFVIFV
-372 IMVAMGAR
+372 MVAMGAR
-380 SRTRIR
+380 SITRIR

-424 TTPSRINS
+424 STPSRVNS

-446 LSFAPITNASP
+446 LSLAPITNASP

-462 DVFKGT
+462 DIFKGT
-468 YEPTFENVQKLTQSV
+468 YEPTFDNVQKLTQSV

-515 AYFARLASAQS
+515 AYFARVSSAQS

-539 SISSY
+539 NISSY
-544 HNPDGSEAKINIP
+544 RNPDGSDAKINIP

-568 KESSED
+568 KESSDD

-583 SRAIY
+583 SLAIY

-593 SGSKDTLVELDS
+593 SGSKDSLIELDS
-605 KAKMVVEPIRWYNLD
+605 KAKMVVEPVRWYNLD

-649 QLNDPKTGKAASDS
+649 QLNDPRSGKAASDA
-663 LKDALTANANVI
+663 LKDSLVANANII
-675 ALYNQYG
+675 ALYNQYA

-705 SEFSNGSLTYRGY
+705 SEYSNGSLTYRGY

-739 RYTIPNSGDVDLIS
+739 RYTIPNSGDTDLIS
-753 KVFSILTLWMCSAV
+753 KVFSLLTLWMCSAV

-790 SFLKAAIT
+790 SFLKAAVT

-860 FISSVAALIGGM
+860 FISSVSALIGGM

-912 PYILFEALDE
+912 PYILFEASDE

-956 AGNLAK
+956 VGNLAK
-962 NTAVVA
+962 NTATVA

-979 ASTAVTSA
+979 ASTTVTSA
-987 LGGAGTTLAAQ
+987 LGGAGATLAAQ
-998 AGKTVLGAKS
+998 AGKTMLGAKS

-1019 TLANMTGAPTGT
+1019 KVANFTGAPTGT
-1031 GKDGMLRNVAN
+1031 GKDGMLRNLAN

-1047 AEGYADEASKV
+1047 AAGLADEASKV

-1065 AYKDHLDQ
+1065 AYQEHRDQ
-1073 HGLEKADN
+1073 NAFEKADN

-1088 NQESGLSVSQRV
+1088 SRESGLSVSQRV
-1100 ANQHERDRVENEKNR
+1100 ENQYERDRIEKEKNR

-1128 DELAASLASAQAAED
+1128 DELAASLASAQASED
-1143 AKKAEAQTTEDAK
+1143 AKKATTEA
-1156 KVTVESNE
+1156 NG

-1176 KKVDGSH
+1176 KQVDGSH
-1183 ITAGNVTIQAQ
+1183 ITAGNVKIQTQ
-1194 QVTAGGGSS
+1194 QVTAEGGSS
-1203 TTIKAENSTL
+1203 TTIKADNSTL
-1213 DTVSRDGSMSGAPT
+1213 ESVSRDGSMTGAPT

-1246 QAVAGIEERISARK
+1246 QAVAGIEERINARK

-1271 LDSDK
+1271 LDSSK

-1286 MQSSMNETMKAF
+1286 MQTSMNETMKAF
-1298 DETAEKLA
+1298 DETAQKLA
-1306 KAHQLR
+1306 KAHELR
-1312 TAYEGDKE
+1312 KSYENDQE

-1329 TSLQNTNDNLKA
+1329 NSLQSNNDNLKA
-1341 KMEQITSVADKQLD
+1341 KLTQITSVADKQLD
-1355 RRVQLDIDNEK
+1355 RRVKLDIDNEK

-1375 NAGFTGAMRHAAT
+1375 NTGFTGAMRHAAT

-1419 DYQARQE
+1419 DYQARME
-1426 KANAQNDAM
+1426 KANTQNDAM
-1435 SSELTQE
+1435 SSELAQE
-1442 LINEVRGLREESEYT
+1442 LVNEVRGLREESEYT
-1457 NDLLLNDGLRR
+1457 NDLLLNEGIRR